1 MGQLLSVI
9 RAPRDNQALQD
20 VAVEQQPAFDC
31 CQCFK
36 KAPKGYQELP
46 SESFPPELFH
56 PSSQP
61 RQYSPTSVAQV
72 AVNPA
77 QFESASAASTMATK
91 PGAVSVTMGGA
102 TASGATAG
110 GSPTTAGTTQ
120 RGTAKVAMPETA
132 FVSPAGATIIDIPTS
147 GTKGS
152 PKDTPKPAPMHL
164 AKATPLTTGGG
175 NIVVEAATPWKAEV
189 PKLQESPKQ
198 TAKSVPTTSSKVDMA
213 KKDPAKLVTAVAA
226 PAAAAGYASLK
237 GPQTKVQVEV
247 VPQGAKAAKKEL
259 AVDPF
264 DALADSL
271 PSSESFAPAA
281 HVYTGP
287 EVIEHGLTSKKGVI
301 CGGNDCPLPPGYRF
315 EDMAPVADVKPKDV
329 PKPMSTDEALDSLS
343 FGFTTSMPPIP
354 QKQEKKVEDLAAID
368 ALSAGFSNFA
378 PPPPAPI
385 KKAEEFKSA
394 PVTKSSAPPVDKKAK
409 VEKFADDFS
418 LMSGLDSP
426 LATKPKTDESVPTTS
441 SKVDMAKKD
450 PAKLVTAV
458 AAPATAAGDA
468 SLKGPQTKVQVEVVP
483 PGAKAAKEPAPM
495 HPAKATPLTTGGGNI
510 VGEVTTPWKA
520 EVPKFQE
527 CPEQT
532 AKSVPTTSSKV
543 DMAKKDPAKLVTAVA
558 APAAAAG
565 YASLKGPQTKK
576 VEDLAAVDAL
586 SAGFSNFAPPP
597 PAPIKKAE
605 EFKSAP
611 VTKSPAPLVDKK
623 AKVEKFA
630 DDFSLMS
637 GLDSPLAIK
646 PKTDEVQVE
655 VVPPGAKAAKEPAPM
670 HPAKATPLTTGGGN
684 IVGEVTTPWK
694 AEVPKLQE
702 SPEQTAKSVPTTSSK
717 VDMAKKDPAKLVTSV
732 AAPAAVAGDA
742 SLKGPQTKVQV
753 EVVPPGA
760 KAAKEPAPMHPAK
773 ATPLTT
779 GGGNI
784 VGEVTTQWKAEVP
797 KLQESPEQT
806 AKVQVEVVPPGA
818 KAAKKELAV
827 DPFDALADSLPSS
840 ESFAPAAH
848 VYTGPEV
855 IEHGLS
861 SKKAVICGGNDCPL
875 PPGYRFEDMA
885 PVADVKPKDVPKPMS
900 TDEAL
905 DSLSFGFTT
914 SMPPI
919 PQKQEKKVEDLAA
932 IDALSAGFSNFAPPP
947 PAPIKKA
954 EEFKSAPVTKS
965 PAPPVDKKAKVEKF
979 ADDFSLMSGLD
990 SPLATKPKTD
1000 EVQVEVVPPG
1010 AKAAKGPAPMHPAKA
1025 TPLTTGGGNIVGEV
1039 TTPWKAEVPK
1049 LQESPEQTAKSVPTT
1064 SSKVDMAKKDP
1075 AKLVTA
1081 VAAPA
1086 AAAGDASLKGPQ
1098 TKVQVEVVPQGAK
1111 AAKKELAVDPFDA
1124 LADSLPSSESFAPA
1138 AHVYTGPEVI
1148 EHGLSSKKG
1157 VICGGNDCPLPPGY
1171 RFEDMSPVADVKPKD
1186 VPKPMST
1193 DEALDSLSFGFT
1205 SSMAPIPQKQ
1215 EKKVED
1221 LAAIDALSAGFSNF
1235 APPPPAPIKKAE
1247 EFKSAPVTKSP
1258 APPVDKKAKVEKFA
1272 DDFSL
1277 MSGLDSPLATKP
1289 KTDESVPTTS
1299 SKVDMAKKDPAKL
1312 VTAVAAPAAVAG
1324 DASLKGPQTKVQVEV
1339 VPPGAKA
1346 AKEPAPMHPAKATP
1360 LTTGGGNIVGEVTT
1374 PWKAEVPK
1382 LQESPEQTAKS
1393 VPTTSS
1399 KVDMA
1404 KKDPAK
1410 LVTAV
1415 AAPAA
1420 AAGDASLKGPQTKV
1434 QVEVVPP
1441 GAKAAKEPAPMH
1453 PAKATPLTTGG
1464 GNIVGEVTTPWK
1476 AEVPKLQECPEQTAK
1491 SVPTT
1496 SSKVDMAKK
1505 DPAKLVAAVAAPAA
1519 AAGDAFL
1526 KGPQTKKVEDLAAV
1540 DALSA
1545 GFSNFAPP
1553 PPAPIKK
1560 AEEFKSA
1567 PVTKSPAPPV
1577 DKKAK
1582 VEKFAD
1588 DFSLMSGLDS
1598 PLATKPKTDE
1608 GGSMSLDALSAL
1620 GHSLPA
1626 PEPAPEPPKIR
1637 HEDIVT
1643 EGKLT
1648 SKKGVFVGERDDTLP
1663 PKYRFTENKVK
1674 DLPPLKP
1681 EPSLDSGEALDILS
1695 GDFMSSCVAPAVHAP
1710 VLCPPALPT
1719 QASDDFALDA
1729 LAGDFVAPAVA
1740 PAVKSAVDRQEK
1752 KVIEE
1757 KLTKVGERDD
1767 SLPAEYRPTEKDRKA
1782 MAEAKVQADVRPKQ
1796 PSMDDSK
1803 ALDLLSRDL
1812 SSSAGPAAASVAV
1825 TAEQRQP
1832 RLEPMSAPVLDD
1844 LAGTLLPD
1852 TPEFKSKGDKPKN
1865 KSRSKSKK
1873 QRKEDPSSIDHLP
1886 GQLSSDVVS
1895 ASTNKDGKS

>member
-1 MGQLLSVI
+1 MGQLLSWI
-9 RAPRDNQALQD
+9 RATRDNQALQD

-120 RGTAKVAMPETA
+120 RGTAKVAMPETVL
-132 FVSPAGATIIDIPTS
+132 VSPAGATIIDIPTP

-152 PKDTPKPAPMHL
+152 PKDTPKPAPMHP
-164 AKATPLTTGGG
+164 AKATPPTTGGG
-175 NIVVEAATPWKAEV
+175 NIVGEATTPWKAEV
-189 PKLQESPKQ
+189 PKLQESLKQTAKTVPTTSIKVDMAKKDPAKLVTAVAAPAAAAGDASLKGPQTKVQVEVVPPGAMAAKEPAPMHPAKATPPTTGGGNIVGEATTPWKAEVPKLQESLKQ

-226 PAAAAGYASLK
+226 PAAAAVDASLK
-237 GPQTKVQVEV
+237 WPQTKVQVEV
-247 VPQGAKAAKKEL
+247 VPPGAKAAKEEL

-301 CGGNDCPLPPGYRF
+301 CGGKDCPLPPGYRF

-343 FGFTTSMPPIP
+343 FGFTTSMAPIP
-354 QKQEKKVEDLAAID
+354 QKQEKKVEDLGAID

-385 KKAEEFKSA
+385 KKSEEFKSA
-394 PVTKSSAPPVDKKAK
+394 PVTKSPAPPVDKKAKVEKKVEDFASVDALSAGFSNFPPPPPAPIKKSEEFKSAPVTKSPAPPVDKTAK

-426 LATKPKTDESVPTTS
+426 LDTKPKTDETVPTTS
-441 SKVDMAKKD
+441 IKVDMAKKD
-450 PAKLVTAV
+450 PAQLVTAV
-458 AAPATAAGDA
+458 AAPASAAVDA

-483 PGAKAAKEPAPM
+483 PGAMAAKEPAPM
-495 HPAKATPLTTGGGNI
+495 HPAKATPPTTGGGNI
-510 VGEVTTPWKA
+510 VGEATTPWKA
-520 EVPKFQE
+520 EVPKLQE
-527 CPEQT
+527 SLKQT
-532 AKSVPTTSSKV
+532 AKTVPTTSSKV

-558 APAAAAG
+558 APAAAA
-565 YASLKGPQTKK
+565 
-576 VEDLAAVDAL
+576 V
-586 SAGFSNFAPPP
+586 
-597 PAPIKKAE
+597 
-605 EFKSAP
+605 
-611 VTKSPAPLVDKK
+611 
-623 AKVEKFA
+623 
-630 DDFSLMS
+630 
-637 GLDSPLAIK
+637 
-646 PKTDEVQVE
+646 
-655 VVPPGAKAAKEPAPM
+655 
-670 HPAKATPLTTGGGN
+670 
-684 IVGEVTTPWK
+684 
-694 AEVPKLQE
+694 
-702 SPEQTAKSVPTTSSK
+702 
-717 VDMAKKDPAKLVTSV
+717 
-732 AAPAAVAGDA
+732 DA

-760 KAAKEPAPMHPAK
+760 KAAKE
-773 ATPLTT
+773 
-779 GGGNI
+779 
-784 VGEVTTQWKAEVP
+784 
-797 KLQESPEQT
+797 
-806 AKVQVEVVPPGA
+806 
-818 KAAKKELAV
+818 ELAV

-855 IEHGLS
+855 IEHGLT
-861 SKKAVICGGNDCPL
+861 SKKGVICGGKDCPL

-914 SMPPI
+914 SMAPI
-919 PQKQEKKVEDLAA
+919 PQKQEKKVEDLGA

-947 PAPIKKA
+947 PAPIKKS

-990 SPLATKPKTD
+990 SPLDTKPKTD

-1010 AKAAKGPAPMHPAKA
+1010 AMAAKEPAPMHPAKA
-1025 TPLTTGGGNIVGEV
+1025 TPPTTGGGNIVGEA

-1049 LQESPEQTAKSVPTT
+1049 LQESLKQTAKTVPTTSIKVDMAKKDPAQLVTAVSAPASAAVDASLKGPQTKVQVEVVPPGAMAAKEPAPMHPAKATPPTTGGGNIVGEATTPWKAEVPKLQESLKQTAKSVPTT
-1064 SSKVDMAKKDP
+1064 SIKVDMAKKDP

-1098 TKVQVEVVPQGAK
+1098 TKK
-1111 AAKKELAVDPFDA
+1111 
-1124 LADSLPSSESFAPA
+1124 S
-1138 AHVYTGPEVI
+1138 
-1148 EHGLSSKKG
+1148 
-1157 VICGGNDCPLPPGY
+1157 
-1171 RFEDMSPVADVKPKD
+1171 
-1186 VPKPMST
+1186 
-1193 DEALDSLSFGFT
+1193 
-1205 SSMAPIPQKQ
+1205 
-1215 EKKVED
+1215 
-1221 LAAIDALSAGFSNF
+1221 
-1235 APPPPAPIKKAE
+1235 E

-1258 APPVDKKAKVEKFA
+1258 APPVDKTAKVEKFA

-1277 MSGLDSPLATKP
+1277 MSGLDSPL
-1289 KTDESVPTTS
+1289 D
-1299 SKVDMAKKDPAKL
+1299 
-1312 VTAVAAPAAVAG
+1312 
-1324 DASLKGPQTKVQVEV
+1324 
-1339 VPPGAKA
+1339 
-1346 AKEPAPMHPAKATP
+1346 
-1360 LTTGGGNIVGEVTT
+1360 
-1374 PWKAEVPK
+1374 
-1382 LQESPEQTAKS
+1382 
-1393 VPTTSS
+1393 
-1399 KVDMA
+1399 
-1404 KKDPAK
+1404 
-1410 LVTAV
+1410 
-1415 AAPAA
+1415 
-1420 AAGDASLKGPQTKV
+1420 
-1434 QVEVVPP
+1434 
-1441 GAKAAKEPAPMH
+1441 
-1453 PAKATPLTTGG
+1453 
-1464 GNIVGEVTTPWK
+1464 
-1476 AEVPKLQECPEQTAK
+1476 
-1491 SVPTT
+1491 
-1496 SSKVDMAKK
+1496 
-1505 DPAKLVAAVAAPAA
+1505 
-1519 AAGDAFL
+1519 
-1526 KGPQTKKVEDLAAV
+1526 
-1540 DALSA
+1540 
-1545 GFSNFAPP
+1545 
-1553 PPAPIKK
+1553 
-1560 AEEFKSA
+1560 
-1567 PVTKSPAPPV
+1567 
-1577 DKKAK
+1577 
-1582 VEKFAD
+1582 
-1588 DFSLMSGLDS
+1588 
-1598 PLATKPKTDE
+1598 TKPKTDE

-1620 GHSLPA
+1620 GDSLPA
-1626 PEPAPEPPKIR
+1626 LEPAPEPPKIR

-1663 PKYRFTENKVK
+1663 PKYRLTENKVK

-1681 EPSLDSGEALDILS
+1681 EPSMDSGEALEILS
-1695 GDFMSSCVAPAVHAP
+1695 GDFMSSCVAPAVQAP
-1710 VLCPPALPT
+1710 VLCPPAPPT

-1740 PAVKSAVDRQEK
+1740 PAVKSAVDRQLSRGTVDALDTLSDSLMDKTPIPEPAPVSVRDIVKEK
-1752 KVIEE
+1752 KIMEE

-1796 PSMDDSK
+1796 PSMDDSE

-1812 SSSAGPAAASVAV
+1812 SFSAGPAAASVAV
-1825 TAEQRQP
+1825 TTEQRQP

-1852 TPEFKSKGDKPKN
+1852 TPEFKSKGDKPKSKS

-1873 QRKEDPSSIDHLP
+1873 QREEDPSSIDHLS

-1895 ASTNKDGKS
+1895 ASTNKGGKS

>member
-1 MGQLLSVI
+1 MGQLLSWI
-9 RAPRDNQALQD
+9 RATRDNQALQD

-120 RGTAKVAMPETA
+120 RGTAKVAMPETVL
-132 FVSPAGATIIDIPTS
+132 VSPAGATIIDIPTP

-152 PKDTPKPAPMHL
+152 PKDTPKPAPMHP
-164 AKATPLTTGGG
+164 AKATPPTTGGG
-175 NIVVEAATPWKAEV
+175 NIVGEATTPWKAEV
-189 PKLQESPKQ
+189 PKLQESLKQ

-226 PAAAAGYASLK
+226 PAAAAVDASLK
-237 GPQTKVQVEV
+237 WPQTKVQVEV
-247 VPQGAKAAKKEL
+247 VPPGAKAAKEEL

-301 CGGNDCPLPPGYRF
+301 CGGKDCPLPPGYRF

-343 FGFTTSMPPIP
+343 FGFTTSMAPIP
-354 QKQEKKVEDLAAID
+354 QKQEKKVEDLGAID

-385 KKAEEFKSA
+385 KKSEEFKSA
-394 PVTKSSAPPVDKKAK
+394 PVTKSPAPPVDKKAKVEKKVEDFASVDALSAGFSNFAPPPPAPIKKSEEFKSAPVTKSPAPPVDKTAK

-426 LATKPKTDESVPTTS
+426 LDTKPKTDETVPTTS
-441 SKVDMAKKD
+441 IKVDMAKKD
-450 PAKLVTAV
+450 PAQLVTAV
-458 AAPATAAGDA
+458 AAPASAAVDA

-483 PGAKAAKEPAPM
+483 PGAMAAKEPAPM
-495 HPAKATPLTTGGGNI
+495 HPAKATPPTTGGGNI
-510 VGEVTTPWKA
+510 VGEATTPWKA
-520 EVPKFQE
+520 EVPKLQE
-527 CPEQT
+527 SLKQT
-532 AKSVPTTSSKV
+532 AKTVPTTSSKV

-558 APAAAAG
+558 APAAAA
-565 YASLKGPQTKK
+565 
-576 VEDLAAVDAL
+576 V
-586 SAGFSNFAPPP
+586 
-597 PAPIKKAE
+597 
-605 EFKSAP
+605 
-611 VTKSPAPLVDKK
+611 
-623 AKVEKFA
+623 
-630 DDFSLMS
+630 
-637 GLDSPLAIK
+637 
-646 PKTDEVQVE
+646 
-655 VVPPGAKAAKEPAPM
+655 
-670 HPAKATPLTTGGGN
+670 
-684 IVGEVTTPWK
+684 
-694 AEVPKLQE
+694 
-702 SPEQTAKSVPTTSSK
+702 
-717 VDMAKKDPAKLVTSV
+717 
-732 AAPAAVAGDA
+732 DA

-760 KAAKEPAPMHPAK
+760 KAAKE
-773 ATPLTT
+773 
-779 GGGNI
+779 
-784 VGEVTTQWKAEVP
+784 
-797 KLQESPEQT
+797 
-806 AKVQVEVVPPGA
+806 
-818 KAAKKELAV
+818 ELAV

-855 IEHGLS
+855 IEHGLT
-861 SKKAVICGGNDCPL
+861 SKKGVICGGKDCPL

-914 SMPPI
+914 SMAPI
-919 PQKQEKKVEDLAA
+919 PQKQEKKVEDLGA

-947 PAPIKKA
+947 PAPIKKS

-990 SPLATKPKTD
+990 SPLDTKPKTD
-1000 EVQVEVVPPG
+1000 E
-1010 AKAAKGPAPMHPAKA
+1010 
-1025 TPLTTGGGNIVGEV
+1025 T
-1039 TTPWKAEVPK
+1039 
-1049 LQESPEQTAKSVPTT
+1049 VPTT
-1064 SSKVDMAKKDP
+1064 SIKVDMAKKDP
-1075 AKLVTA
+1075 AQLVTA

-1086 AAAGDASLKGPQ
+1086 SAAVDASLKGPQ
-1098 TKVQVEVVPQGAK
+1098 TKVQVEVVPPGAMAAKEPAPMHPAK
-1111 AAKKELAVDPFDA
+1111 ATPPTTGGGNIVGEATTPWKAEVPKLQESLKQTAKVQVEVVPPGAMAAKEPAPMHPAKATPPTTGGGNIVGEATTPWKAEVPKLQESLKQTAKSVPTTSIKVDMAKKDPAQLVTAVAAAAGDA
-1124 LADSLPSSESFAPA
+1124 SLK
-1138 AHVYTGPEVI
+1138 GPQT
-1148 EHGLSSKKG
+1148 KK
-1157 VICGGNDCPLPPGY
+1157 
-1171 RFEDMSPVADVKPKD
+1171 S
-1186 VPKPMST
+1186 
-1193 DEALDSLSFGFT
+1193 
-1205 SSMAPIPQKQ
+1205 
-1215 EKKVED
+1215 
-1221 LAAIDALSAGFSNF
+1221 
-1235 APPPPAPIKKAE
+1235 E

-1258 APPVDKKAKVEKFA
+1258 APPVDKTAKVEKFA

-1277 MSGLDSPLATKP
+1277 MSGLDSPL
-1289 KTDESVPTTS
+1289 D
-1299 SKVDMAKKDPAKL
+1299 
-1312 VTAVAAPAAVAG
+1312 
-1324 DASLKGPQTKVQVEV
+1324 
-1339 VPPGAKA
+1339 
-1346 AKEPAPMHPAKATP
+1346 
-1360 LTTGGGNIVGEVTT
+1360 
-1374 PWKAEVPK
+1374 
-1382 LQESPEQTAKS
+1382 
-1393 VPTTSS
+1393 
-1399 KVDMA
+1399 
-1404 KKDPAK
+1404 
-1410 LVTAV
+1410 
-1415 AAPAA
+1415 
-1420 AAGDASLKGPQTKV
+1420 
-1434 QVEVVPP
+1434 
-1441 GAKAAKEPAPMH
+1441 
-1453 PAKATPLTTGG
+1453 
-1464 GNIVGEVTTPWK
+1464 
-1476 AEVPKLQECPEQTAK
+1476 
-1491 SVPTT
+1491 
-1496 SSKVDMAKK
+1496 
-1505 DPAKLVAAVAAPAA
+1505 
-1519 AAGDAFL
+1519 
-1526 KGPQTKKVEDLAAV
+1526 
-1540 DALSA
+1540 
-1545 GFSNFAPP
+1545 
-1553 PPAPIKK
+1553 
-1560 AEEFKSA
+1560 
-1567 PVTKSPAPPV
+1567 
-1577 DKKAK
+1577 
-1582 VEKFAD
+1582 
-1588 DFSLMSGLDS
+1588 
-1598 PLATKPKTDE
+1598 TKPKTDE

-1620 GHSLPA
+1620 GDSLPA
-1626 PEPAPEPPKIR
+1626 LEPAPEPPKIR

-1663 PKYRFTENKVK
+1663 PKYRLTENKVK

-1681 EPSLDSGEALDILS
+1681 EPSMDSGEALEILS
-1695 GDFMSSCVAPAVHAP
+1695 GDFMSSCVAPAVQAP
-1710 VLCPPALPT
+1710 VLCPPAPPR

-1740 PAVKSAVDRQEK
+1740 PAVKSAVDRQLSRGTVDALDTLSDSLMDKTPIPEPAPVSVRDIVKEK
-1752 KVIEE
+1752 KIMEE

-1796 PSMDDSK
+1796 PSMDDSE

-1812 SSSAGPAAASVAV
+1812 SFSAGPAAASVAV
-1825 TAEQRQP
+1825 TTEQRQP

-1852 TPEFKSKGDKPKN
+1852 TPEFKSKGDKPKSKS

-1873 QRKEDPSSIDHLP
+1873 QREEDPSSIDHLS

-1895 ASTNKDGKS
+1895 ASTNKGGKS

>member
-1 MGQLLSVI
+1 MGQLLSWI
-9 RAPRDNQALQD
+9 RATRDNQALQD
-20 VAVEQQPAFDC
+20 VAVEQQ
-31 CQCFK
+31 
-36 KAPKGYQELP
+36 
-46 SESFPPELFH
+46 
-56 PSSQP
+56 SQP

-132 FVSPAGATIIDIPTS
+132 LVSPAGATIIDIPTP

-152 PKDTPKPAPMHL
+152 PKDTPKPAPMHP
-164 AKATPLTTGGG
+164 AKATPPTTGGG
-175 NIVVEAATPWKAEV
+175 NIVGEATTPWKAEV
-189 PKLQESPKQ
+189 PKLQESLKQ

-213 KKDPAKLVTAVAA
+213 KKDPAQLVTAVAA
-226 PAAAAGYASLK
+226 PAAAAGNASLK

-247 VPQGAKAAKKEL
+247 VPPGAMAAKEEL

-301 CGGNDCPLPPGYRF
+301 CGGKDCPLPPGYRF

-343 FGFTTSMPPIP
+343 FGFTTSMAPIP
-354 QKQEKKVEDLAAID
+354 QKQEKKVEDLGAID

-385 KKAEEFKSA
+385 KKSEEFKSA
-394 PVTKSSAPPVDKKAK
+394 PVTKSPAPPVDKKAK

-426 LATKPKTDESVPTTS
+426 LDTKPKTDESVPTTS

-458 AAPATAAGDA
+458 AAPAAAAGNA
-468 SLKGPQTKVQVEVVP
+468 SLKGPQTKKVEDFASVDALSAGFSNFAP
-483 PGAKAAKEPAPM
+483 PPPAPIKKSEEFKSAPVTKS
-495 HPAKATPLTTGGGNI
+495 PAPPVDKKAKVEKFADDFSLMSGLDSPLDT
-510 VGEVTTPWKA
+510 K
-520 EVPKFQE
+520 PKTDE
-527 CPEQT
+527 
-532 AKSVPTTSSKV
+532 SVPTTSIKV

-565 YASLKGPQTKK
+565 DASLKGPQTK
-576 VEDLAAVDAL
+576 
-586 SAGFSNFAPPP
+586 
-597 PAPIKKAE
+597 
-605 EFKSAP
+605 
-611 VTKSPAPLVDKK
+611 
-623 AKVEKFA
+623 
-630 DDFSLMS
+630 
-637 GLDSPLAIK
+637 
-646 PKTDEVQVE
+646 VQVE
-655 VVPPGAKAAKEPAPM
+655 VVPPGAMAAKEPAPM
-670 HPAKATPLTTGGGN
+670 HPAKATPPTTGGGN
-684 IVGEVTTPWK
+684 IVGEATTPWK

-702 SPEQTAKSVPTTSSK
+702 SLKQTAKSVPTTSSK
-717 VDMAKKDPAKLVTSV
+717 VDMAKKDPAQLVTAV
-732 AAPAAVAGDA
+732 AAPAAAAGNA

-760 KAAKEPAPMHPAK
+760 MAAKE
-773 ATPLTT
+773 
-779 GGGNI
+779 
-784 VGEVTTQWKAEVP
+784 
-797 KLQESPEQT
+797 
-806 AKVQVEVVPPGA
+806 
-818 KAAKKELAV
+818 ELAV

-855 IEHGLS
+855 IEHGLT
-861 SKKAVICGGNDCPL
+861 SKKGVICGGKDCPL

-914 SMPPI
+914 SMAPI
-919 PQKQEKKVEDLAA
+919 PQKQEKKVEDLGA

-947 PAPIKKA
+947 PTPIKKS

-990 SPLATKPKTD
+990 SPLDTKPKTD
-1000 EVQVEVVPPG
+1000 E
-1010 AKAAKGPAPMHPAKA
+1010 
-1025 TPLTTGGGNIVGEV
+1025 
-1039 TTPWKAEVPK
+1039 
-1049 LQESPEQTAKSVPTT
+1049 SVPTT

-1075 AKLVTA
+1075 AQLVTA

-1086 AAAGDASLKGPQ
+1086 AAAGNASLKGPQ
-1098 TKVQVEVVPQGAK
+1098 TKVQVEVVPPGAM
-1111 AAKKELAVDPFDA
+1111 AAKEELAVDPFDA

-1148 EHGLSSKKG
+1148 EHGLTSKKG
-1157 VICGGNDCPLPPGY
+1157 VICGGKDCPLPPGY
-1171 RFEDMSPVADVKPKD
+1171 RFEDMAPVADVKPKD

-1205 SSMAPIPQKQ
+1205 TSMAPIPQKQ

-1221 LAAIDALSAGFSNF
+1221 LGAIDALSAGFSNF
-1235 APPPPAPIKKAE
+1235 APPPPTPIKKSE

-1277 MSGLDSPLATKP
+1277 MSGLDSPL
-1289 KTDESVPTTS
+1289 D
-1299 SKVDMAKKDPAKL
+1299 
-1312 VTAVAAPAAVAG
+1312 
-1324 DASLKGPQTKVQVEV
+1324 
-1339 VPPGAKA
+1339 
-1346 AKEPAPMHPAKATP
+1346 
-1360 LTTGGGNIVGEVTT
+1360 
-1374 PWKAEVPK
+1374 
-1382 LQESPEQTAKS
+1382 
-1393 VPTTSS
+1393 
-1399 KVDMA
+1399 
-1404 KKDPAK
+1404 
-1410 LVTAV
+1410 
-1415 AAPAA
+1415 
-1420 AAGDASLKGPQTKV
+1420 
-1434 QVEVVPP
+1434 
-1441 GAKAAKEPAPMH
+1441 
-1453 PAKATPLTTGG
+1453 
-1464 GNIVGEVTTPWK
+1464 
-1476 AEVPKLQECPEQTAK
+1476 
-1491 SVPTT
+1491 
-1496 SSKVDMAKK
+1496 
-1505 DPAKLVAAVAAPAA
+1505 
-1519 AAGDAFL
+1519 
-1526 KGPQTKKVEDLAAV
+1526 
-1540 DALSA
+1540 
-1545 GFSNFAPP
+1545 
-1553 PPAPIKK
+1553 
-1560 AEEFKSA
+1560 
-1567 PVTKSPAPPV
+1567 
-1577 DKKAK
+1577 
-1582 VEKFAD
+1582 
-1588 DFSLMSGLDS
+1588 
-1598 PLATKPKTDE
+1598 TKPKTDE

-1620 GHSLPA
+1620 GDSLPA
-1626 PEPAPEPPKIR
+1626 LEPAPEPPKIR

-1663 PKYRFTENKVK
+1663 PKYRLTENKVK

-1681 EPSLDSGEALDILS
+1681 EPSMDSGEALEILS
-1695 GDFMSSCVAPAVHAP
+1695 GDFMSSCVAPAVQAP
-1710 VLCPPALPT
+1710 VLCPPAPPT

-1740 PAVKSAVDRQEK
+1740 PAVKSAVDRQLSRGTVDALDTLSDSLMDKTPIPEPAPVSVRDIVKEK
-1752 KVIEE
+1752 KIMEE
-1757 KLTKVGERDD
+1757 KLTKVGERDS

-1796 PSMDDSK
+1796 PSMDDSE

-1812 SSSAGPAAASVAV
+1812 SFSAGPAAASVAV
-1825 TAEQRQP
+1825 TTEQRQP

-1852 TPEFKSKGDKPKN
+1852 TPEFKSKGDKPKSKS

-1873 QRKEDPSSIDHLP
+1873 QREEDPSSIDHLS

-1895 ASTNKDGKS
+1895 ASTNKGGKS

>member
-1 MGQLLSVI
+1 MPRKKRSHAHHKKSQGQ
-9 RAPRDNQALQD
+9 RTAPSTTLGEQQVDDRPYNTQA
-20 VAVEQQPAFDC
+20 AAASKAQPAFDC

-132 FVSPAGATIIDIPTS
+132 LVSPAGATIIDIPTP

-152 PKDTPKPAPMHL
+152 PKDTPKPAPMHP
-164 AKATPLTTGGG
+164 AKATPPTTGGG
-175 NIVVEAATPWKAEV
+175 IIVVEAVPPWKAEV
-189 PKLQESPKQ
+189 PTLQESLKQ

-226 PAAAAGYASLK
+226 PAAAAGAASLK

-247 VPQGAKAAKKEL
+247 VPPGAKAAKEEL

-301 CGGNDCPLPPGYRF
+301 CGGDDCPLPPGYRS

-343 FGFTTSMPPIP
+343 FGFTTSMAPIP
-354 QKQEKKVEDLAAID
+354 QKQEKKVEDL
-368 ALSAGFSNFA
+368 G
-378 PPPPAPI
+378 
-385 KKAEEFKSA
+385 
-394 PVTKSSAPPVDKKAK
+394 
-409 VEKFADDFS
+409 
-418 LMSGLDSP
+418 
-426 LATKPKTDESVPTTS
+426 
-441 SKVDMAKKD
+441 
-450 PAKLVTAV
+450 
-458 AAPATAAGDA
+458 
-468 SLKGPQTKVQVEVVP
+468 
-483 PGAKAAKEPAPM
+483 
-495 HPAKATPLTTGGGNI
+495 
-510 VGEVTTPWKA
+510 
-520 EVPKFQE
+520 
-527 CPEQT
+527 
-532 AKSVPTTSSKV
+532 
-543 DMAKKDPAKLVTAVA
+543 
-558 APAAAAG
+558 
-565 YASLKGPQTKK
+565 
-576 VEDLAAVDAL
+576 
-586 SAGFSNFAPPP
+586 
-597 PAPIKKAE
+597 
-605 EFKSAP
+605 
-611 VTKSPAPLVDKK
+611 
-623 AKVEKFA
+623 
-630 DDFSLMS
+630 
-637 GLDSPLAIK
+637 
-646 PKTDEVQVE
+646 
-655 VVPPGAKAAKEPAPM
+655 
-670 HPAKATPLTTGGGN
+670 
-684 IVGEVTTPWK
+684 
-694 AEVPKLQE
+694 
-702 SPEQTAKSVPTTSSK
+702 
-717 VDMAKKDPAKLVTSV
+717 
-732 AAPAAVAGDA
+732 
-742 SLKGPQTKVQV
+742 
-753 EVVPPGA
+753 
-760 KAAKEPAPMHPAK
+760 
-773 ATPLTT
+773 
-779 GGGNI
+779 
-784 VGEVTTQWKAEVP
+784 
-797 KLQESPEQT
+797 
-806 AKVQVEVVPPGA
+806 
-818 KAAKKELAV
+818 
-827 DPFDALADSLPSS
+827 
-840 ESFAPAAH
+840 
-848 VYTGPEV
+848 
-855 IEHGLS
+855 
-861 SKKAVICGGNDCPL
+861 
-875 PPGYRFEDMA
+875 
-885 PVADVKPKDVPKPMS
+885 
-900 TDEAL
+900 
-905 DSLSFGFTT
+905 
-914 SMPPI
+914 
-919 PQKQEKKVEDLAA
+919 A

-965 PAPPVDKKAKVEKF
+965 PAPPIDKKAKVEKF

-990 SPLATKPKTD
+990 SPLDTKPKT
-1000 EVQVEVVPPG
+1000 
-1010 AKAAKGPAPMHPAKA
+1010 
-1025 TPLTTGGGNIVGEV
+1025 
-1039 TTPWKAEVPK
+1039 AE
-1049 LQESPEQTAKSVPTT
+1049 SVPTT

-1098 TKVQVEVVPQGAK
+1098 TKVQVEVVP
-1111 AAKKELAVDPFDA
+1111 
-1124 LADSLPSSESFAPA
+1124 
-1138 AHVYTGPEVI
+1138 
-1148 EHGLSSKKG
+1148 
-1157 VICGGNDCPLPPGY
+1157 
-1171 RFEDMSPVADVKPKD
+1171 
-1186 VPKPMST
+1186 
-1193 DEALDSLSFGFT
+1193 
-1205 SSMAPIPQKQ
+1205 
-1215 EKKVED
+1215 
-1221 LAAIDALSAGFSNF
+1221 
-1235 APPPPAPIKKAE
+1235 
-1247 EFKSAPVTKSP
+1247 
-1258 APPVDKKAKVEKFA
+1258 
-1272 DDFSL
+1272 
-1277 MSGLDSPLATKP
+1277 
-1289 KTDESVPTTS
+1289 
-1299 SKVDMAKKDPAKL
+1299 
-1312 VTAVAAPAAVAG
+1312 
-1324 DASLKGPQTKVQVEV
+1324 
-1339 VPPGAKA
+1339 PGAKA
-1346 AKEPAPMHPAKATP
+1346 AKELAPMHPAKATP
-1360 LTTGGGNIVGEVTT
+1360 PTTGGGIIVVEAVP
-1374 PWKAEVPK
+1374 PWKAEVPT
-1382 LQESPEQTAKS
+1382 LQESLKQTAKS

-1441 GAKAAKEPAPMH
+1441 GAKAAKELAPMH
-1453 PAKATPLTTGG
+1453 PAKATPPTTGG
-1464 GNIVGEVTTPWK
+1464 GIIVVEAVPPWK
-1476 AEVPKLQECPEQTAK
+1476 AEVPTLQESLKQTAK

-1505 DPAKLVAAVAAPAA
+1505 DPAKLVTAVAAPAA
-1519 AAGDAFL
+1519 AAGDASLKGPQTKVQVEVVPPGAKAAKEELAVDPFDALADSLPSSESFAPAAHVYTGPEVIEHGLTSKKGVICGGDDCPLPPGYRSEDMAPVADVKPKDVPKPMSTDEALDSLSFGFTTSMAPIPQKQEKKVEDLGAIDALSAGFSNFASPPPAPIKKAEEFKSAPVTKSPAPPIDKKAKVEKLADDFSLMSGLDSPLDTKPKTAEIVPTTSSKVDMAKKDPAKLVTAVAAPAAAAGDASL
-1526 KGPQTKKVEDLAAV
+1526 KGPQTKKVEDLAAIE
-1540 DALSA
+1540 ASSA

-1567 PVTKSPAPPV
+1567 PVTKSPAPPI

-1598 PLATKPKTDE
+1598 PLDTKPKTAE

-1620 GHSLPA
+1620 GDSLPA
-1626 PEPAPEPPKIR
+1626 PEPAPQPPKIR
-1637 HEDIVT
+1637 HEDIVM

-1681 EPSLDSGEALDILS
+1681 E
-1695 GDFMSSCVAPAVHAP
+1695 
-1710 VLCPPALPT
+1710 
-1719 QASDDFALDA
+1719 
-1729 LAGDFVAPAVA
+1729 
-1740 PAVKSAVDRQEK
+1740 
-1752 KVIEE
+1752 
-1757 KLTKVGERDD
+1757 
-1767 SLPAEYRPTEKDRKA
+1767 A
-1782 MAEAKVQADVRPKQ
+1782 MAEAKVQAVVRPKQ
-1796 PSMDDSK
+1796 PSMDDSE

-1825 TAEQRQP
+1825 TTEQRQP

-1852 TPEFKSKGDKPKN
+1852 APVFKSKGDKPKS

-1873 QRKEDPSSIDHLP
+1873 QREEDPSSIDHLS

-1895 ASTNKDGKS
+1895 ASTNKGGKS

>member
-1 MGQLLSVI
+1 MGQLLSWI
-9 RAPRDNQALQD
+9 RATRDNQALQD

-120 RGTAKVAMPETA
+120 RGTAKVAMPETVL
-132 FVSPAGATIIDIPTS
+132 VSPAGATIIDIPTP

-152 PKDTPKPAPMHL
+152 PKDTPKPAPMHP
-164 AKATPLTTGGG
+164 AKATPPTTGGG
-175 NIVVEAATPWKAEV
+175 NIVGEATTPWKAEV
-189 PKLQESPKQ
+189 PKLQESLKQ

-226 PAAAAGYASLK
+226 PAAAAVDASLK
-237 GPQTKVQVEV
+237 WPQTKVQVEV
-247 VPQGAKAAKKEL
+247 VPPGAKAAKEEL

-301 CGGNDCPLPPGYRF
+301 CGGKDCPLPPGYRF

-343 FGFTTSMPPIP
+343 FGFTTSMAPIP
-354 QKQEKKVEDLAAID
+354 QKQEKKVEDLGAID

-385 KKAEEFKSA
+385 KKSEEFKSA
-394 PVTKSSAPPVDKKAK
+394 PVTKSPAPPVDKKAKVEKKVEDFASVDALSAGFSNFAPPPPAPIKKSEEFKSAPVTKSPAPPVDKTAK

-426 LATKPKTDESVPTTS
+426 LDTKPKTDETVPTTS
-441 SKVDMAKKD
+441 IKVDMAKKD
-450 PAKLVTAV
+450 PAQLVTAV
-458 AAPATAAGDA
+458 AAPASAAVDA

-483 PGAKAAKEPAPM
+483 PGAMAAKEPAPM
-495 HPAKATPLTTGGGNI
+495 HPAKATPPTTGGGNI
-510 VGEVTTPWKA
+510 VGEATTPWKA
-520 EVPKFQE
+520 EVPKLQE
-527 CPEQT
+527 SLKQT
-532 AKSVPTTSSKV
+532 AKTVPTTSSKV

-558 APAAAAG
+558 APAAAA
-565 YASLKGPQTKK
+565 
-576 VEDLAAVDAL
+576 V
-586 SAGFSNFAPPP
+586 
-597 PAPIKKAE
+597 
-605 EFKSAP
+605 
-611 VTKSPAPLVDKK
+611 
-623 AKVEKFA
+623 
-630 DDFSLMS
+630 
-637 GLDSPLAIK
+637 
-646 PKTDEVQVE
+646 
-655 VVPPGAKAAKEPAPM
+655 
-670 HPAKATPLTTGGGN
+670 
-684 IVGEVTTPWK
+684 
-694 AEVPKLQE
+694 
-702 SPEQTAKSVPTTSSK
+702 
-717 VDMAKKDPAKLVTSV
+717 
-732 AAPAAVAGDA
+732 DA

-760 KAAKEPAPMHPAK
+760 KAAKE
-773 ATPLTT
+773 
-779 GGGNI
+779 
-784 VGEVTTQWKAEVP
+784 
-797 KLQESPEQT
+797 
-806 AKVQVEVVPPGA
+806 
-818 KAAKKELAV
+818 ELAV

-855 IEHGLS
+855 IEHGLT
-861 SKKAVICGGNDCPL
+861 SKKGVICGGKDCPL

-914 SMPPI
+914 SMAPI
-919 PQKQEKKVEDLAA
+919 PQKQEKKVEDLGA

-947 PAPIKKA
+947 PAPIKKS

-990 SPLATKPKTD
+990 SPLDTKPKTD
-1000 EVQVEVVPPG
+1000 E
-1010 AKAAKGPAPMHPAKA
+1010 
-1025 TPLTTGGGNIVGEV
+1025 T
-1039 TTPWKAEVPK
+1039 
-1049 LQESPEQTAKSVPTT
+1049 VPTT
-1064 SSKVDMAKKDP
+1064 SIKVDMAKKDP
-1075 AKLVTA
+1075 AQLVTA

-1086 AAAGDASLKGPQ
+1086 SAAVDASLKGPQ
-1098 TKVQVEVVPQGAK
+1098 TKVQVEVVPPGAMAAKEPAPMHPAK
-1111 AAKKELAVDPFDA
+1111 ATPPTTGGGNIVGEATTPWKAEVPKLQESLKQTAKTVPTTSIKVDMAKKDPAQLVTAVSAPASAAVDA
-1124 LADSLPSSESFAPA
+1124 SLKGPQTKVQVEVVPPGAMAAKEPAPMHPA
-1138 AHVYTGPEVI
+1138 KATPPTTG
-1148 EHGLSSKKG
+1148 
-1157 VICGGNDCPLPPGY
+1157 GGNIVGEATTPWKA
-1171 RFEDMSPVADVKPKD
+1171 E
-1186 VPKPMST
+1186 VPKLQ
-1193 DEALDSLSFGFT
+1193 ESL
-1205 SSMAPIPQKQ
+1205 KQ
-1215 EKKVED
+1215 TAKK
-1221 LAAIDALSAGFSNF
+1221 S
-1235 APPPPAPIKKAE
+1235 E

-1258 APPVDKKAKVEKFA
+1258 APPVDKTAKVEKFA

-1277 MSGLDSPLATKP
+1277 MSGLDSPL
-1289 KTDESVPTTS
+1289 D
-1299 SKVDMAKKDPAKL
+1299 
-1312 VTAVAAPAAVAG
+1312 
-1324 DASLKGPQTKVQVEV
+1324 
-1339 VPPGAKA
+1339 
-1346 AKEPAPMHPAKATP
+1346 
-1360 LTTGGGNIVGEVTT
+1360 
-1374 PWKAEVPK
+1374 
-1382 LQESPEQTAKS
+1382 
-1393 VPTTSS
+1393 
-1399 KVDMA
+1399 
-1404 KKDPAK
+1404 
-1410 LVTAV
+1410 
-1415 AAPAA
+1415 
-1420 AAGDASLKGPQTKV
+1420 
-1434 QVEVVPP
+1434 
-1441 GAKAAKEPAPMH
+1441 
-1453 PAKATPLTTGG
+1453 
-1464 GNIVGEVTTPWK
+1464 
-1476 AEVPKLQECPEQTAK
+1476 
-1491 SVPTT
+1491 
-1496 SSKVDMAKK
+1496 
-1505 DPAKLVAAVAAPAA
+1505 
-1519 AAGDAFL
+1519 
-1526 KGPQTKKVEDLAAV
+1526 
-1540 DALSA
+1540 
-1545 GFSNFAPP
+1545 
-1553 PPAPIKK
+1553 
-1560 AEEFKSA
+1560 
-1567 PVTKSPAPPV
+1567 
-1577 DKKAK
+1577 
-1582 VEKFAD
+1582 
-1588 DFSLMSGLDS
+1588 
-1598 PLATKPKTDE
+1598 TKPKTDE

-1620 GHSLPA
+1620 GDSLPA
-1626 PEPAPEPPKIR
+1626 LEPAPEPPKIR

-1663 PKYRFTENKVK
+1663 PKYRLTENKVK

-1681 EPSLDSGEALDILS
+1681 EPSMDSGEALEILS
-1695 GDFMSSCVAPAVHAP
+1695 GDFMSSCVAPAVQAP
-1710 VLCPPALPT
+1710 VLCPPAPPR

-1740 PAVKSAVDRQEK
+1740 PAVKSAVDRQLSRGTVDALDTLSDSLMDKTPIPEPAPVSVRDIVKEK
-1752 KVIEE
+1752 KIMEE

-1796 PSMDDSK
+1796 PSMDDSE

-1812 SSSAGPAAASVAV
+1812 SFSAGPAAASVAV
-1825 TAEQRQP
+1825 TTEQRQP

-1852 TPEFKSKGDKPKN
+1852 TPEFKSKGDKPKSKS

-1873 QRKEDPSSIDHLP
+1873 QREEDPSSIDHLS

-1895 ASTNKDGKS
+1895 ASTNKGGKS

>member
-1 MGQLLSVI
+1 MGQLLSWI
-9 RAPRDNQALQD
+9 RATRDNQALQD

-120 RGTAKVAMPETA
+120 RGTAKVAMPETVL
-132 FVSPAGATIIDIPTS
+132 VSPAGATIIDIPTP

-152 PKDTPKPAPMHL
+152 PKDTPKPAPMHP
-164 AKATPLTTGGG
+164 AKATPPTTGGG
-175 NIVVEAATPWKAEV
+175 NIVGEATTPWKAEV
-189 PKLQESPKQ
+189 PKLQESLKQ

-226 PAAAAGYASLK
+226 PAAAAVDASLK
-237 GPQTKVQVEV
+237 WPQTKVQVEV
-247 VPQGAKAAKKEL
+247 VPPGAKAAKEEL

-301 CGGNDCPLPPGYRF
+301 CGGKDCPLPPGYRF

-343 FGFTTSMPPIP
+343 FGFTTSMAPIP
-354 QKQEKKVEDLAAID
+354 QKQEKKVEDLGAID

-385 KKAEEFKSA
+385 KKSEEFKSA
-394 PVTKSSAPPVDKKAK
+394 PVTKSPAPPVDKKAK
-409 VEKFADDFS
+409 VEK
-418 LMSGLDSP
+418 
-426 LATKPKTDESVPTTS
+426 
-441 SKVDMAKKD
+441 
-450 PAKLVTAV
+450 
-458 AAPATAAGDA
+458 
-468 SLKGPQTKVQVEVVP
+468 
-483 PGAKAAKEPAPM
+483 
-495 HPAKATPLTTGGGNI
+495 
-510 VGEVTTPWKA
+510 
-520 EVPKFQE
+520 
-527 CPEQT
+527 
-532 AKSVPTTSSKV
+532 
-543 DMAKKDPAKLVTAVA
+543 
-558 APAAAAG
+558 
-565 YASLKGPQTKK
+565 K
-576 VEDLAAVDAL
+576 VEDFASVDAL

-597 PAPIKKAE
+597 PAPIKKSE

-611 VTKSPAPLVDKK
+611 VTKSPAPPVDKT

-637 GLDSPLAIK
+637 GLDSPLDTK
-646 PKTDEVQVE
+646 PKTDE
-655 VVPPGAKAAKEPAPM
+655 
-670 HPAKATPLTTGGGN
+670 T
-684 IVGEVTTPWK
+684 
-694 AEVPKLQE
+694 
-702 SPEQTAKSVPTTSSK
+702 VPTTSIK
-717 VDMAKKDPAKLVTSV
+717 VDMAKKDPAQLVTAV
-732 AAPAAVAGDA
+732 AAPASAAVDA

-760 KAAKEPAPMHPAK
+760 MAAKEPAPMHPAK
-773 ATPLTT
+773 ATPPTT

-784 VGEVTTQWKAEVP
+784 VGEATTPWKAEVP
-797 KLQESPEQT
+797 KLQESLKQT

-818 KAAKKELAV
+818 KAAKEELAV

-855 IEHGLS
+855 IEHGLT
-861 SKKAVICGGNDCPL
+861 SKKGVICGGKDCPL

-914 SMPPI
+914 SMAPI
-919 PQKQEKKVEDLAA
+919 PQKQEKKVEDLGA

-947 PAPIKKA
+947 PAPIKKS

-990 SPLATKPKTD
+990 SPLDTKPKTD
-1000 EVQVEVVPPG
+1000 E
-1010 AKAAKGPAPMHPAKA
+1010 
-1025 TPLTTGGGNIVGEV
+1025 T
-1039 TTPWKAEVPK
+1039 
-1049 LQESPEQTAKSVPTT
+1049 VPTT
-1064 SSKVDMAKKDP
+1064 SIKVDMAKKDP
-1075 AKLVTA
+1075 AQLVTA

-1086 AAAGDASLKGPQ
+1086 SAAVDASLKGPQ
-1098 TKVQVEVVPQGAK
+1098 TKVQVEVVPPGAMAAKEPAPMHPAK
-1111 AAKKELAVDPFDA
+1111 ATPPTTGGGNIVGEATTPWKAEVPKLQESLKQTAKTVPTTSIKVDMAKKDPAQLVTAVSAPASAAVDA
-1124 LADSLPSSESFAPA
+1124 SLKGPQTKVQVEVVPPGAMAAKEPAPMHPA
-1138 AHVYTGPEVI
+1138 KATPPTTG
-1148 EHGLSSKKG
+1148 
-1157 VICGGNDCPLPPGY
+1157 GGNIVGEATTPWKA
-1171 RFEDMSPVADVKPKD
+1171 E
-1186 VPKPMST
+1186 VPKLQ
-1193 DEALDSLSFGFT
+1193 ESLKQTAKSVPTT
-1205 SSMAPIPQKQ
+1205 SIKVDMAKKDPAQLVTAVAAAAGDASLKGPQT
-1215 EKKVED
+1215 KK
-1221 LAAIDALSAGFSNF
+1221 S
-1235 APPPPAPIKKAE
+1235 E

-1258 APPVDKKAKVEKFA
+1258 APPVDKTAKVEKFA

-1277 MSGLDSPLATKP
+1277 MSGLDSPL
-1289 KTDESVPTTS
+1289 D
-1299 SKVDMAKKDPAKL
+1299 
-1312 VTAVAAPAAVAG
+1312 
-1324 DASLKGPQTKVQVEV
+1324 
-1339 VPPGAKA
+1339 
-1346 AKEPAPMHPAKATP
+1346 
-1360 LTTGGGNIVGEVTT
+1360 
-1374 PWKAEVPK
+1374 
-1382 LQESPEQTAKS
+1382 
-1393 VPTTSS
+1393 
-1399 KVDMA
+1399 
-1404 KKDPAK
+1404 
-1410 LVTAV
+1410 
-1415 AAPAA
+1415 
-1420 AAGDASLKGPQTKV
+1420 
-1434 QVEVVPP
+1434 
-1441 GAKAAKEPAPMH
+1441 
-1453 PAKATPLTTGG
+1453 
-1464 GNIVGEVTTPWK
+1464 
-1476 AEVPKLQECPEQTAK
+1476 
-1491 SVPTT
+1491 
-1496 SSKVDMAKK
+1496 
-1505 DPAKLVAAVAAPAA
+1505 
-1519 AAGDAFL
+1519 
-1526 KGPQTKKVEDLAAV
+1526 
-1540 DALSA
+1540 
-1545 GFSNFAPP
+1545 
-1553 PPAPIKK
+1553 
-1560 AEEFKSA
+1560 
-1567 PVTKSPAPPV
+1567 
-1577 DKKAK
+1577 
-1582 VEKFAD
+1582 
-1588 DFSLMSGLDS
+1588 
-1598 PLATKPKTDE
+1598 TKPKTDE

-1620 GHSLPA
+1620 GDSLPA
-1626 PEPAPEPPKIR
+1626 LEPAPEPPKIR

-1663 PKYRFTENKVK
+1663 PKYRLTENKVK

-1681 EPSLDSGEALDILS
+1681 EPSMDSGEALEILS
-1695 GDFMSSCVAPAVHAP
+1695 GDFMSSCVAPAVQAP
-1710 VLCPPALPT
+1710 VLCPPAPPR

-1740 PAVKSAVDRQEK
+1740 PAVKSAVDRQLSRGTVDALDTLSDSLMDKTPIPEPAPVSVRDIVKEK
-1752 KVIEE
+1752 KIMEE

-1796 PSMDDSK
+1796 PSMDDSE

-1812 SSSAGPAAASVAV
+1812 SFSAGPAAASVAV
-1825 TAEQRQP
+1825 TTEQRQP

-1852 TPEFKSKGDKPKN
+1852 TPEFKSKGDKPKSKS

-1873 QRKEDPSSIDHLP
+1873 QREEDPSSIDHLS

-1895 ASTNKDGKS
+1895 ASTNKGGKS

>member
-1 MGQLLSVI
+1 MGQLLSWI
-9 RAPRDNQALQD
+9 RATRDNQALQD

-120 RGTAKVAMPETA
+120 RGTAKVAMPETVL
-132 FVSPAGATIIDIPTS
+132 VSPAGATIIDIPTP

-152 PKDTPKPAPMHL
+152 PKDTPKPAPMHP
-164 AKATPLTTGGG
+164 AKATPPTTGGG
-175 NIVVEAATPWKAEV
+175 NIVGEATTPWKAEV
-189 PKLQESPKQ
+189 PKLQESLKQTAKTVPTTSIKVDMAKKDPAKLVTAVAAPAAAAGDASLKGPQTKVQVEVVPPGAMAAKEPAPMHPAKATPPTTGGGNIVGEATTPWKAEVPKLQESLKQ

-226 PAAAAGYASLK
+226 PAAAAVDASLK
-237 GPQTKVQVEV
+237 WPQTKVQVEV
-247 VPQGAKAAKKEL
+247 VPPGAKAAKEEL

-301 CGGNDCPLPPGYRF
+301 CGGKDCPLPPGYRF

-343 FGFTTSMPPIP
+343 FGFTTSMAPIP
-354 QKQEKKVEDLAAID
+354 QKQEKKVEDLGAID

-385 KKAEEFKSA
+385 KKSEEFKSA
-394 PVTKSSAPPVDKKAK
+394 PVTKSPAPPVDKKAKVEKKVEDFASVDALSAGFSNFPPPPPAPIKKSEEFKSAPVTKSPAPPVDKTAK

-426 LATKPKTDESVPTTS
+426 LDTKPKTDET
-441 SKVDMAKKD
+441 
-450 PAKLVTAV
+450 
-458 AAPATAAGDA
+458 
-468 SLKGPQTKVQVEVVP
+468 
-483 PGAKAAKEPAPM
+483 
-495 HPAKATPLTTGGGNI
+495 
-510 VGEVTTPWKA
+510 
-520 EVPKFQE
+520 
-527 CPEQT
+527 
-532 AKSVPTTSSKV
+532 VPTTSSKV

-558 APAAAAG
+558 APAAAA
-565 YASLKGPQTKK
+565 
-576 VEDLAAVDAL
+576 V
-586 SAGFSNFAPPP
+586 
-597 PAPIKKAE
+597 
-605 EFKSAP
+605 
-611 VTKSPAPLVDKK
+611 
-623 AKVEKFA
+623 
-630 DDFSLMS
+630 
-637 GLDSPLAIK
+637 
-646 PKTDEVQVE
+646 
-655 VVPPGAKAAKEPAPM
+655 
-670 HPAKATPLTTGGGN
+670 
-684 IVGEVTTPWK
+684 
-694 AEVPKLQE
+694 
-702 SPEQTAKSVPTTSSK
+702 
-717 VDMAKKDPAKLVTSV
+717 
-732 AAPAAVAGDA
+732 DA

-760 KAAKEPAPMHPAK
+760 KAAKE
-773 ATPLTT
+773 
-779 GGGNI
+779 
-784 VGEVTTQWKAEVP
+784 
-797 KLQESPEQT
+797 
-806 AKVQVEVVPPGA
+806 
-818 KAAKKELAV
+818 ELAV

-855 IEHGLS
+855 IEHGLT
-861 SKKAVICGGNDCPL
+861 SKKGVICGGKDCPL

-914 SMPPI
+914 SMAPI
-919 PQKQEKKVEDLAA
+919 PQKQEKKVEDLGA

-947 PAPIKKA
+947 PAPIKKS

-965 PAPPVDKKAKVEKF
+965 PAPPVDKKAKVEKKVEDFASVDALSAGFSNFAPPPPAPIKKSEEFKSAPVTKSPAPPVDKTAKVEKF

-990 SPLATKPKTD
+990 SPLDTKPKTD

-1010 AKAAKGPAPMHPAKA
+1010 AMAAKEPAPMHPAKA
-1025 TPLTTGGGNIVGEV
+1025 TPPTTGGGNIVGEA

-1049 LQESPEQTAKSVPTT
+1049 LQESLKQTAKTVPTTSIKVDMAKKDPAQLVTAVSAPASAAVDASLKGPQTKVQVEVVPPGAMAAKEPAPMHPAKATPPTTGGGNIVGEATTPWKAEVPKLQESLKQTAKSVPTT
-1064 SSKVDMAKKDP
+1064 SIKVDMAKKDP

-1098 TKVQVEVVPQGAK
+1098 TKK
-1111 AAKKELAVDPFDA
+1111 
-1124 LADSLPSSESFAPA
+1124 S
-1138 AHVYTGPEVI
+1138 
-1148 EHGLSSKKG
+1148 
-1157 VICGGNDCPLPPGY
+1157 
-1171 RFEDMSPVADVKPKD
+1171 
-1186 VPKPMST
+1186 
-1193 DEALDSLSFGFT
+1193 
-1205 SSMAPIPQKQ
+1205 
-1215 EKKVED
+1215 
-1221 LAAIDALSAGFSNF
+1221 
-1235 APPPPAPIKKAE
+1235 E

-1258 APPVDKKAKVEKFA
+1258 APPVDKTAKVEKFA

-1277 MSGLDSPLATKP
+1277 MSGLDSPL
-1289 KTDESVPTTS
+1289 D
-1299 SKVDMAKKDPAKL
+1299 
-1312 VTAVAAPAAVAG
+1312 
-1324 DASLKGPQTKVQVEV
+1324 
-1339 VPPGAKA
+1339 
-1346 AKEPAPMHPAKATP
+1346 
-1360 LTTGGGNIVGEVTT
+1360 
-1374 PWKAEVPK
+1374 
-1382 LQESPEQTAKS
+1382 
-1393 VPTTSS
+1393 
-1399 KVDMA
+1399 
-1404 KKDPAK
+1404 
-1410 LVTAV
+1410 
-1415 AAPAA
+1415 
-1420 AAGDASLKGPQTKV
+1420 
-1434 QVEVVPP
+1434 
-1441 GAKAAKEPAPMH
+1441 
-1453 PAKATPLTTGG
+1453 
-1464 GNIVGEVTTPWK
+1464 
-1476 AEVPKLQECPEQTAK
+1476 
-1491 SVPTT
+1491 
-1496 SSKVDMAKK
+1496 
-1505 DPAKLVAAVAAPAA
+1505 
-1519 AAGDAFL
+1519 
-1526 KGPQTKKVEDLAAV
+1526 
-1540 DALSA
+1540 
-1545 GFSNFAPP
+1545 
-1553 PPAPIKK
+1553 
-1560 AEEFKSA
+1560 
-1567 PVTKSPAPPV
+1567 
-1577 DKKAK
+1577 
-1582 VEKFAD
+1582 
-1588 DFSLMSGLDS
+1588 
-1598 PLATKPKTDE
+1598 TKPKTDE

-1620 GHSLPA
+1620 GDSLPA
-1626 PEPAPEPPKIR
+1626 LEPAPEPPKIR

-1663 PKYRFTENKVK
+1663 PKYRLTENKVK

-1681 EPSLDSGEALDILS
+1681 EPSMDSGEALEILS
-1695 GDFMSSCVAPAVHAP
+1695 GDFMSSCVAPAVQAP
-1710 VLCPPALPT
+1710 VLCPPAPPT

-1740 PAVKSAVDRQEK
+1740 PAVKSAVDRQLSRGTVDALDTLSDSLMDKTPIPEPAPVSVRDIVKEK
-1752 KVIEE
+1752 KIMEE

-1796 PSMDDSK
+1796 PSMDDSE

-1812 SSSAGPAAASVAV
+1812 SFSAGPAAASVAV
-1825 TAEQRQP
+1825 TTEQRQP

-1852 TPEFKSKGDKPKN
+1852 TPEFKSKGDKPKSKS

-1873 QRKEDPSSIDHLP
+1873 QREEDPSSIDHLS

-1895 ASTNKDGKS
+1895 ASTNKGGKS

>member
-1 MGQLLSVI
+1 M
-9 RAPRDNQALQD
+9 
-20 VAVEQQPAFDC
+20 
-31 CQCFK
+31 
-36 KAPKGYQELP
+36 
-46 SESFPPELFH
+46 
-56 PSSQP
+56 SQP

-132 FVSPAGATIIDIPTS
+132 LVSPAGATIIDIPTP

-152 PKDTPKPAPMHL
+152 PKDTPKPAPMHP
-164 AKATPLTTGGG
+164 AKATPPTTGGG
-175 NIVVEAATPWKAEV
+175 NIVGEATTPWKAEV
-189 PKLQESPKQ
+189 PKLQESLKQ

-213 KKDPAKLVTAVAA
+213 KKDPAQLVTAVAA
-226 PAAAAGYASLK
+226 PAAAAGNASLK

-247 VPQGAKAAKKEL
+247 VPPGAMAAKEEL

-301 CGGNDCPLPPGYRF
+301 CGGKDCPLPPGYRF

-343 FGFTTSMPPIP
+343 FGFTTSMAPIP
-354 QKQEKKVEDLAAID
+354 QKQEKKVEDLGAID

-385 KKAEEFKSA
+385 KKSEEFKSA
-394 PVTKSSAPPVDKKAK
+394 PVTKSPAPPVDKKAK

-426 LATKPKTDESVPTTS
+426 LDTKPKTDESVPTTS

-458 AAPATAAGDA
+458 AAPAAAAGNA
-468 SLKGPQTKVQVEVVP
+468 SLKGPQTKKVEDFASVDALSAGFSNFAP
-483 PGAKAAKEPAPM
+483 PPPAPIKKSEEFKSAPVTKS
-495 HPAKATPLTTGGGNI
+495 PAPPVDKKAKVEKFADDFSLMSGLDSPLDT
-510 VGEVTTPWKA
+510 K
-520 EVPKFQE
+520 PKTDE
-527 CPEQT
+527 
-532 AKSVPTTSSKV
+532 SVPTTSIKV

-565 YASLKGPQTKK
+565 DASLKGPQTK
-576 VEDLAAVDAL
+576 
-586 SAGFSNFAPPP
+586 
-597 PAPIKKAE
+597 
-605 EFKSAP
+605 
-611 VTKSPAPLVDKK
+611 
-623 AKVEKFA
+623 
-630 DDFSLMS
+630 
-637 GLDSPLAIK
+637 
-646 PKTDEVQVE
+646 VQVE
-655 VVPPGAKAAKEPAPM
+655 VVPPGAMAAKEPAPM
-670 HPAKATPLTTGGGN
+670 HPAKATPPTTGGGN
-684 IVGEVTTPWK
+684 IVGEATTPWK

-702 SPEQTAKSVPTTSSK
+702 SLKQTAKSVPTTSSK
-717 VDMAKKDPAKLVTSV
+717 VDMAKKDPAQLVTAV
-732 AAPAAVAGDA
+732 AAPAAAAGNA

-760 KAAKEPAPMHPAK
+760 MAAKE
-773 ATPLTT
+773 
-779 GGGNI
+779 
-784 VGEVTTQWKAEVP
+784 
-797 KLQESPEQT
+797 
-806 AKVQVEVVPPGA
+806 
-818 KAAKKELAV
+818 ELAV

-855 IEHGLS
+855 IEHGLT
-861 SKKAVICGGNDCPL
+861 SKKGVICGGKDCPL

-914 SMPPI
+914 SMAPI
-919 PQKQEKKVEDLAA
+919 PQKQEKKVEDLGA

-947 PAPIKKA
+947 PTPIKKS

-990 SPLATKPKTD
+990 SPLD
-1000 EVQVEVVPPG
+1000 
-1010 AKAAKGPAPMHPAKA
+1010 
-1025 TPLTTGGGNIVGEV
+1025 
-1039 TTPWKAEVPK
+1039 
-1049 LQESPEQTAKSVPTT
+1049 
-1064 SSKVDMAKKDP
+1064 
-1075 AKLVTA
+1075 
-1081 VAAPA
+1081 
-1086 AAAGDASLKGPQ
+1086 
-1098 TKVQVEVVPQGAK
+1098 
-1111 AAKKELAVDPFDA
+1111 
-1124 LADSLPSSESFAPA
+1124 
-1138 AHVYTGPEVI
+1138 
-1148 EHGLSSKKG
+1148 
-1157 VICGGNDCPLPPGY
+1157 
-1171 RFEDMSPVADVKPKD
+1171 
-1186 VPKPMST
+1186 
-1193 DEALDSLSFGFT
+1193 
-1205 SSMAPIPQKQ
+1205 
-1215 EKKVED
+1215 
-1221 LAAIDALSAGFSNF
+1221 
-1235 APPPPAPIKKAE
+1235 
-1247 EFKSAPVTKSP
+1247 
-1258 APPVDKKAKVEKFA
+1258 
-1272 DDFSL
+1272 
-1277 MSGLDSPLATKP
+1277 TKP

-1299 SKVDMAKKDPAKL
+1299 
-1312 VTAVAAPAAVAG
+1312 
-1324 DASLKGPQTKVQVEV
+1324 
-1339 VPPGAKA
+1339 
-1346 AKEPAPMHPAKATP
+1346 
-1360 LTTGGGNIVGEVTT
+1360 I
-1374 PWKAEVPK
+1374 
-1382 LQESPEQTAKS
+1382 
-1393 VPTTSS
+1393 

-1441 GAKAAKEPAPMH
+1441 GAMAAKEPAPMH
-1453 PAKATPLTTGG
+1453 PAKATPPTTGG
-1464 GNIVGEVTTPWK
+1464 GNIVGEATTPWK
-1476 AEVPKLQECPEQTAK
+1476 AEVPKLQESLKQTAK

-1505 DPAKLVAAVAAPAA
+1505 DPAQLVTAVAAPAA
-1519 AAGDAFL
+1519 AAGNASL
-1526 KGPQTKKVEDLAAV
+1526 KGPQTKVQVEVVPPGAMAAKEELAVDPFDALADSLPSSESFAPAAHVYTGPEVIEHGLTSKKGVICGGKDCPLPPGYRFEDMAPVADVKPKDVPKPMSTDEALDSLSFGFTTSMAPIPQKQEKKVEDLGAI

-1553 PPAPIKK
+1553 PPTPIKK
-1560 AEEFKSA
+1560 SEEFKSA

-1598 PLATKPKTDE
+1598 PLDTKPKTDE

-1620 GHSLPA
+1620 GDSLPA
-1626 PEPAPEPPKIR
+1626 LEPAPEPPKIR

-1663 PKYRFTENKVK
+1663 PKYRLTENKVK

-1681 EPSLDSGEALDILS
+1681 EPSMDSGEALEILS
-1695 GDFMSSCVAPAVHAP
+1695 GDFMSSCVAPAVQAP
-1710 VLCPPALPT
+1710 VLCPPAPPT

-1740 PAVKSAVDRQEK
+1740 PAVKSAVDRQLSRGTVDALDTLSDSLMDKTPIPEPAPVSVRDIVKEK
-1752 KVIEE
+1752 KIMEE
-1757 KLTKVGERDD
+1757 KLTKVGERDS

-1796 PSMDDSK
+1796 PSMDDSE

-1812 SSSAGPAAASVAV
+1812 SFSAGPAAASVAV
-1825 TAEQRQP
+1825 TTEQRQP

-1852 TPEFKSKGDKPKN
+1852 TPEFKSKGDKPKSKS

-1873 QRKEDPSSIDHLP
+1873 QREEDPSSIDHLS

-1895 ASTNKDGKS
+1895 ASTNKGGKS

>member
-1 MGQLLSVI
+1 MGQLLSWI
-9 RAPRDNQALQD
+9 RATRDNQALQD

-120 RGTAKVAMPETA
+120 RGTAKVAMPETVL
-132 FVSPAGATIIDIPTS
+132 VSPAGATIIDIPTP

-152 PKDTPKPAPMHL
+152 PKDTPKPAPMHP
-164 AKATPLTTGGG
+164 AKATPPTTGGG
-175 NIVVEAATPWKAEV
+175 NIVGEATTPWKAEV
-189 PKLQESPKQ
+189 PKLQESLKQ

-226 PAAAAGYASLK
+226 PAAAAVDASLK
-237 GPQTKVQVEV
+237 WPQTKVQVEV
-247 VPQGAKAAKKEL
+247 VPPGAKAAKEEL

-301 CGGNDCPLPPGYRF
+301 CGGKDCPLPPGYRF

-343 FGFTTSMPPIP
+343 FGFTTSMAPIP
-354 QKQEKKVEDLAAID
+354 QKQEKKVEDLGAID

-385 KKAEEFKSA
+385 KKSEEFKSA
-394 PVTKSSAPPVDKKAK
+394 PVTKSPAPPVDKKAK

-426 LATKPKTDESVPTTS
+426 LDTKPKTDE
-441 SKVDMAKKD
+441 
-450 PAKLVTAV
+450 
-458 AAPATAAGDA
+458 
-468 SLKGPQTKVQVEVVP
+468 VQVEVVP
-483 PGAKAAKEPAPM
+483 PGAMAAKEPAPM
-495 HPAKATPLTTGGGNI
+495 HPAKATPPTTGGGNI
-510 VGEVTTPWKA
+510 VGEATTPWKA
-520 EVPKFQE
+520 EVPKLQE
-527 CPEQT
+527 SLKQT
-532 AKSVPTTSSKV
+532 AKTVPTTSSKV

-558 APAAAAG
+558 APAAAA
-565 YASLKGPQTKK
+565 
-576 VEDLAAVDAL
+576 V
-586 SAGFSNFAPPP
+586 
-597 PAPIKKAE
+597 
-605 EFKSAP
+605 
-611 VTKSPAPLVDKK
+611 
-623 AKVEKFA
+623 
-630 DDFSLMS
+630 
-637 GLDSPLAIK
+637 
-646 PKTDEVQVE
+646 
-655 VVPPGAKAAKEPAPM
+655 
-670 HPAKATPLTTGGGN
+670 
-684 IVGEVTTPWK
+684 
-694 AEVPKLQE
+694 
-702 SPEQTAKSVPTTSSK
+702 
-717 VDMAKKDPAKLVTSV
+717 
-732 AAPAAVAGDA
+732 DA

-760 KAAKEPAPMHPAK
+760 KAAKE
-773 ATPLTT
+773 
-779 GGGNI
+779 
-784 VGEVTTQWKAEVP
+784 
-797 KLQESPEQT
+797 
-806 AKVQVEVVPPGA
+806 
-818 KAAKKELAV
+818 ELAV

-855 IEHGLS
+855 IEHGLT
-861 SKKAVICGGNDCPL
+861 SKKGVICGGKDCPL

-914 SMPPI
+914 SMAPI
-919 PQKQEKKVEDLAA
+919 PQKQEKKVEDLGA

-947 PAPIKKA
+947 PAPIKKS

-990 SPLATKPKTD
+990 SPLDTKPKTD
-1000 EVQVEVVPPG
+1000 E
-1010 AKAAKGPAPMHPAKA
+1010 
-1025 TPLTTGGGNIVGEV
+1025 T
-1039 TTPWKAEVPK
+1039 
-1049 LQESPEQTAKSVPTT
+1049 VPTT
-1064 SSKVDMAKKDP
+1064 SIKVDMAKKDP
-1075 AKLVTA
+1075 AQLVTA

-1086 AAAGDASLKGPQ
+1086 SAAVDASLKGPQ
-1098 TKVQVEVVPQGAK
+1098 TKVQVEVVPPGAMAAKEPAPMHPAK
-1111 AAKKELAVDPFDA
+1111 ATPPTTGGGNIVGEATTPWKAEVPKLQESLKQTAKTVPTTSIKVDMAKKDPAQLVTAVSAPASAAVDA
-1124 LADSLPSSESFAPA
+1124 SLKGPQTKVQVEVVPPGAMAAKEPAPMHPA
-1138 AHVYTGPEVI
+1138 KATPPTTG
-1148 EHGLSSKKG
+1148 
-1157 VICGGNDCPLPPGY
+1157 GGNIVGEATTPWKA
-1171 RFEDMSPVADVKPKD
+1171 E
-1186 VPKPMST
+1186 VPKLQ
-1193 DEALDSLSFGFT
+1193 ESLKQTAKSVPTT
-1205 SSMAPIPQKQ
+1205 SIKVDMAKKDPAQLVTAVAAAAGDASLKGPQT
-1215 EKKVED
+1215 KK
-1221 LAAIDALSAGFSNF
+1221 S
-1235 APPPPAPIKKAE
+1235 E

-1258 APPVDKKAKVEKFA
+1258 APPVDKTAKVEKFA

-1277 MSGLDSPLATKP
+1277 MSGLDSPL
-1289 KTDESVPTTS
+1289 D
-1299 SKVDMAKKDPAKL
+1299 
-1312 VTAVAAPAAVAG
+1312 
-1324 DASLKGPQTKVQVEV
+1324 
-1339 VPPGAKA
+1339 
-1346 AKEPAPMHPAKATP
+1346 
-1360 LTTGGGNIVGEVTT
+1360 
-1374 PWKAEVPK
+1374 
-1382 LQESPEQTAKS
+1382 
-1393 VPTTSS
+1393 
-1399 KVDMA
+1399 
-1404 KKDPAK
+1404 
-1410 LVTAV
+1410 
-1415 AAPAA
+1415 
-1420 AAGDASLKGPQTKV
+1420 
-1434 QVEVVPP
+1434 
-1441 GAKAAKEPAPMH
+1441 
-1453 PAKATPLTTGG
+1453 
-1464 GNIVGEVTTPWK
+1464 
-1476 AEVPKLQECPEQTAK
+1476 
-1491 SVPTT
+1491 
-1496 SSKVDMAKK
+1496 
-1505 DPAKLVAAVAAPAA
+1505 
-1519 AAGDAFL
+1519 
-1526 KGPQTKKVEDLAAV
+1526 
-1540 DALSA
+1540 
-1545 GFSNFAPP
+1545 
-1553 PPAPIKK
+1553 
-1560 AEEFKSA
+1560 
-1567 PVTKSPAPPV
+1567 
-1577 DKKAK
+1577 
-1582 VEKFAD
+1582 
-1588 DFSLMSGLDS
+1588 
-1598 PLATKPKTDE
+1598 TKPKTDE

-1620 GHSLPA
+1620 GDSLPA
-1626 PEPAPEPPKIR
+1626 LEPAPEPPKIR

-1663 PKYRFTENKVK
+1663 PKYRLTENKVK

-1681 EPSLDSGEALDILS
+1681 EPSMDSGEALEILS
-1695 GDFMSSCVAPAVHAP
+1695 GDFMSSCVAPAVQAP
-1710 VLCPPALPT
+1710 VLCPPAPPR

-1740 PAVKSAVDRQEK
+1740 PAVKSAVDRQLSRGTVDALDTLSDSLMDKTPIPEPAPVSVRDIVKEK
-1752 KVIEE
+1752 KIMEE

-1796 PSMDDSK
+1796 PSMDDSE

-1812 SSSAGPAAASVAV
+1812 SFSAGPAAASVAV
-1825 TAEQRQP
+1825 TTEQRQP

-1852 TPEFKSKGDKPKN
+1852 TPEFKSKGDKPKSKS

-1873 QRKEDPSSIDHLP
+1873 QREEDPSSIDHLS

-1895 ASTNKDGKS
+1895 ASTNKGGKS

>member
-20 VAVEQQPAFDC
+20 VAVEQQ
-31 CQCFK
+31 
-36 KAPKGYQELP
+36 
-46 SESFPPELFH
+46 
-56 PSSQP
+56 SQP

-152 PKDTPKPAPMHL
+152 PKDTP
-164 AKATPLTTGGG
+164 
-175 NIVVEAATPWKAEV
+175 
-189 PKLQESPKQ
+189 
-198 TAKSVPTTSSKVDMA
+198 
-213 KKDPAKLVTAVAA
+213 
-226 PAAAAGYASLK
+226 
-237 GPQTKVQVEV
+237 KVQVEV

-394 PVTKSSAPPVDKKAK
+394 PVTKSS
-409 VEKFADDFS
+409 
-418 LMSGLDSP
+418 
-426 LATKPKTDESVPTTS
+426 
-441 SKVDMAKKD
+441 
-450 PAKLVTAV
+450 
-458 AAPATAAGDA
+458 
-468 SLKGPQTKVQVEVVP
+468 
-483 PGAKAAKEPAPM
+483 
-495 HPAKATPLTTGGGNI
+495 
-510 VGEVTTPWKA
+510 
-520 EVPKFQE
+520 
-527 CPEQT
+527 
-532 AKSVPTTSSKV
+532 
-543 DMAKKDPAKLVTAVA
+543 
-558 APAAAAG
+558 
-565 YASLKGPQTKK
+565 
-576 VEDLAAVDAL
+576 
-586 SAGFSNFAPPP
+586 
-597 PAPIKKAE
+597 
-605 EFKSAP
+605 
-611 VTKSPAPLVDKK
+611 
-623 AKVEKFA
+623 
-630 DDFSLMS
+630 
-637 GLDSPLAIK
+637 
-646 PKTDEVQVE
+646 
-655 VVPPGAKAAKEPAPM
+655 
-670 HPAKATPLTTGGGN
+670 
-684 IVGEVTTPWK
+684 
-694 AEVPKLQE
+694 
-702 SPEQTAKSVPTTSSK
+702 
-717 VDMAKKDPAKLVTSV
+717 
-732 AAPAAVAGDA
+732 
-742 SLKGPQTKVQV
+742 
-753 EVVPPGA
+753 
-760 KAAKEPAPMHPAK
+760 
-773 ATPLTT
+773 
-779 GGGNI
+779 
-784 VGEVTTQWKAEVP
+784 
-797 KLQESPEQT
+797 
-806 AKVQVEVVPPGA
+806 
-818 KAAKKELAV
+818 
-827 DPFDALADSLPSS
+827 
-840 ESFAPAAH
+840 
-848 VYTGPEV
+848 
-855 IEHGLS
+855 
-861 SKKAVICGGNDCPL
+861 
-875 PPGYRFEDMA
+875 
-885 PVADVKPKDVPKPMS
+885 
-900 TDEAL
+900 
-905 DSLSFGFTT
+905 
-914 SMPPI
+914 
-919 PQKQEKKVEDLAA
+919 
-932 IDALSAGFSNFAPPP
+932 
-947 PAPIKKA
+947 
-954 EEFKSAPVTKS
+954 
-965 PAPPVDKKAKVEKF
+965 APPVDKKAKVEKF

-1324 DASLKGPQTKVQVEV
+1324 DASLKGPQTK
-1339 VPPGAKA
+1339 
-1346 AKEPAPMHPAKATP
+1346 PAPMHPAKATP

-1740 PAVKSAVDRQEK
+1740 PAVKSAVDRQLSRGTVDALDTLSDSLMDKAPIPEPAPVSVRDIVKEK

>member
-1 MGQLLSVI
+1 MGQLLSSI
-9 RAPRDNQALQD
+9 RDPRDNQAIQD

-132 FVSPAGATIIDIPTS
+132 LVSPAGATIIDIPTP

-152 PKDTPKPAPMHL
+152 PKDTPKPAPMHP
-164 AKATPLTTGGG
+164 AKATPPTTGGG
-175 NIVVEAATPWKAEV
+175 NIVVEAVPPWKAEV
-189 PKLQESPKQ
+189 PTLQESLKQ

-226 PAAAAGYASLK
+226 PAAAAGAASLK

-247 VPQGAKAAKKEL
+247 VPPGAKAAKEEL

-301 CGGNDCPLPPGYRF
+301 CGGDDCPLPPGYRS

-343 FGFTTSMPPIP
+343 FGFTTSMAPIP
-354 QKQEKKVEDLAAID
+354 QKQEKKVEDL
-368 ALSAGFSNFA
+368 G
-378 PPPPAPI
+378 
-385 KKAEEFKSA
+385 
-394 PVTKSSAPPVDKKAK
+394 
-409 VEKFADDFS
+409 
-418 LMSGLDSP
+418 
-426 LATKPKTDESVPTTS
+426 
-441 SKVDMAKKD
+441 
-450 PAKLVTAV
+450 
-458 AAPATAAGDA
+458 
-468 SLKGPQTKVQVEVVP
+468 
-483 PGAKAAKEPAPM
+483 
-495 HPAKATPLTTGGGNI
+495 
-510 VGEVTTPWKA
+510 
-520 EVPKFQE
+520 
-527 CPEQT
+527 
-532 AKSVPTTSSKV
+532 
-543 DMAKKDPAKLVTAVA
+543 
-558 APAAAAG
+558 
-565 YASLKGPQTKK
+565 
-576 VEDLAAVDAL
+576 
-586 SAGFSNFAPPP
+586 
-597 PAPIKKAE
+597 
-605 EFKSAP
+605 
-611 VTKSPAPLVDKK
+611 
-623 AKVEKFA
+623 
-630 DDFSLMS
+630 
-637 GLDSPLAIK
+637 
-646 PKTDEVQVE
+646 
-655 VVPPGAKAAKEPAPM
+655 
-670 HPAKATPLTTGGGN
+670 
-684 IVGEVTTPWK
+684 
-694 AEVPKLQE
+694 
-702 SPEQTAKSVPTTSSK
+702 
-717 VDMAKKDPAKLVTSV
+717 
-732 AAPAAVAGDA
+732 
-742 SLKGPQTKVQV
+742 
-753 EVVPPGA
+753 
-760 KAAKEPAPMHPAK
+760 
-773 ATPLTT
+773 
-779 GGGNI
+779 
-784 VGEVTTQWKAEVP
+784 
-797 KLQESPEQT
+797 
-806 AKVQVEVVPPGA
+806 
-818 KAAKKELAV
+818 
-827 DPFDALADSLPSS
+827 
-840 ESFAPAAH
+840 
-848 VYTGPEV
+848 
-855 IEHGLS
+855 
-861 SKKAVICGGNDCPL
+861 
-875 PPGYRFEDMA
+875 
-885 PVADVKPKDVPKPMS
+885 
-900 TDEAL
+900 
-905 DSLSFGFTT
+905 
-914 SMPPI
+914 
-919 PQKQEKKVEDLAA
+919 A

-965 PAPPVDKKAKVEKF
+965 PAPPIDKKAKVEKF

-990 SPLATKPKTD
+990 SPLDTKPKTA
-1000 EVQVEVVPPG
+1000 ESVPTTSSKVDM
-1010 AKAAKGPAPMHPAKA
+1010 AKKDHAKLVTAVAAPAAAAGDASLKGPQTKKVEDLAAIDASSAGFSNFAPPPPAPIK
-1025 TPLTTGGGNIVGEV
+1025 
-1039 TTPWKAEVPK
+1039 KAEEFKSAPVTKSPAPPIDKKAKVEKFADDFSLMSGLDSPLDTKPK
-1049 LQESPEQTAKSVPTT
+1049 TAESVPTT

-1098 TKVQVEVVPQGAK
+1098 TKVQVEVVP
-1111 AAKKELAVDPFDA
+1111 
-1124 LADSLPSSESFAPA
+1124 
-1138 AHVYTGPEVI
+1138 
-1148 EHGLSSKKG
+1148 
-1157 VICGGNDCPLPPGY
+1157 
-1171 RFEDMSPVADVKPKD
+1171 
-1186 VPKPMST
+1186 
-1193 DEALDSLSFGFT
+1193 
-1205 SSMAPIPQKQ
+1205 
-1215 EKKVED
+1215 
-1221 LAAIDALSAGFSNF
+1221 
-1235 APPPPAPIKKAE
+1235 
-1247 EFKSAPVTKSP
+1247 
-1258 APPVDKKAKVEKFA
+1258 
-1272 DDFSL
+1272 
-1277 MSGLDSPLATKP
+1277 
-1289 KTDESVPTTS
+1289 
-1299 SKVDMAKKDPAKL
+1299 
-1312 VTAVAAPAAVAG
+1312 
-1324 DASLKGPQTKVQVEV
+1324 
-1339 VPPGAKA
+1339 PGAKA
-1346 AKEPAPMHPAKATP
+1346 AKELAPMHPAKATP
-1360 LTTGGGNIVGEVTT
+1360 PTTGGGIIVVEAVP
-1374 PWKAEVPK
+1374 PWKAEVPT
-1382 LQESPEQTAKS
+1382 LQESLKQTAKS

-1441 GAKAAKEPAPMH
+1441 GAKAAKEELAVDPFDALADSLP
-1453 PAKATPLTTGG
+1453 
-1464 GNIVGEVTTPWK
+1464 
-1476 AEVPKLQECPEQTAK
+1476 
-1491 SVPTT
+1491 
-1496 SSKVDMAKK
+1496 SSESF
-1505 DPAKLVAAVAAPAA
+1505 APAA
-1519 AAGDAFL
+1519 HVYTGPEVIEHGLTSKKGVICGGDNCPLPPGYRSEDMAPVADVKPKDVPKPMSTDEALDSLSF
-1526 KGPQTKKVEDLAAV
+1526 GFTTSMAPIPQKQEKKVEDLGAI

-1567 PVTKSPAPPV
+1567 PVTKSPAPPI

-1598 PLATKPKTDE
+1598 PLDTKPKTAE

-1620 GHSLPA
+1620 GDSLPA
-1626 PEPAPEPPKIR
+1626 PEPAPQPPKIR
-1637 HEDIVT
+1637 HEDIVM

-1681 EPSLDSGEALDILS
+1681 E
-1695 GDFMSSCVAPAVHAP
+1695 
-1710 VLCPPALPT
+1710 
-1719 QASDDFALDA
+1719 
-1729 LAGDFVAPAVA
+1729 
-1740 PAVKSAVDRQEK
+1740 
-1752 KVIEE
+1752 
-1757 KLTKVGERDD
+1757 
-1767 SLPAEYRPTEKDRKA
+1767 A
-1782 MAEAKVQADVRPKQ
+1782 MAEAKVQAVVRPKQ
-1796 PSMDDSK
+1796 PSMDDSE

-1825 TAEQRQP
+1825 TTEQRQP

-1852 TPEFKSKGDKPKN
+1852 APVFKSKGDKPKS

-1873 QRKEDPSSIDHLP
+1873 QREEDPSSIDHLS

-1895 ASTNKDGKS
+1895 ASTNKGGKS

>member
-20 VAVEQQPAFDC
+20 VAVEQQ
-31 CQCFK
+31 
-36 KAPKGYQELP
+36 
-46 SESFPPELFH
+46 
-56 PSSQP
+56 SQP

-426 LATKPKTDESVPTTS
+426 LATKPKTDE
-441 SKVDMAKKD
+441 
-450 PAKLVTAV
+450 
-458 AAPATAAGDA
+458 
-468 SLKGPQTKVQVEVVP
+468 
-483 PGAKAAKEPAPM
+483 
-495 HPAKATPLTTGGGNI
+495 
-510 VGEVTTPWKA
+510 
-520 EVPKFQE
+520 
-527 CPEQT
+527 
-532 AKSVPTTSSKV
+532 
-543 DMAKKDPAKLVTAVA
+543 
-558 APAAAAG
+558 
-565 YASLKGPQTKK
+565 K

-655 VVPPGAKAAKEPAPM
+655 VVPPGAKAAKE
-670 HPAKATPLTTGGGN
+670 
-684 IVGEVTTPWK
+684 
-694 AEVPKLQE
+694 
-702 SPEQTAKSVPTTSSK
+702 
-717 VDMAKKDPAKLVTSV
+717 
-732 AAPAAVAGDA
+732 
-742 SLKGPQTKVQV
+742 VQV

-1324 DASLKGPQTKVQVEV
+1324 DASLKGPQTK
-1339 VPPGAKA
+1339 
-1346 AKEPAPMHPAKATP
+1346 PAPMHPAKATP

-1476 AEVPKLQECPEQTAK
+1476 AEVPKLQECPEQTA
-1491 SVPTT
+1491 
-1496 SSKVDMAKK
+1496 
-1505 DPAKLVAAVAAPAA
+1505 
-1519 AAGDAFL
+1519 
-1526 KGPQTKKVEDLAAV
+1526 KKVEDLAAV

-1740 PAVKSAVDRQEK
+1740 PAVKSAVDRQLSRGTVDALDTLSDSLMDKAPIPEPAPVSVRDIVKEK

>member
-1 MGQLLSVI
+1 MGQLLSWI

-61 RQYSPTSVAQV
+61 RQYSPTSVAQL

-102 TASGATAG
+102 TASGATGG

-120 RGTAKVAMPETA
+120 RGTAKVVMPETA
-132 FVSPAGATIIDIPTS
+132 FVSPAGATIIDIPTP

-152 PKDTPKPAPMHL
+152 PKDTPKPAPMHP

-175 NIVVEAATPWKAEV
+175 NIVVEATTPWKAEV
-189 PKLQESPKQ
+189 PKLQESSEQ

-226 PAAAAGYASLK
+226 PAAAAGDASLK

-247 VPQGAKAAKKEL
+247 VPPGAKAAKEEL

-343 FGFTTSMPPIP
+343 FGFTTSM
-354 QKQEKKVEDLAAID
+354 
-368 ALSAGFSNFA
+368 
-378 PPPPAPI
+378 
-385 KKAEEFKSA
+385 
-394 PVTKSSAPPVDKKAK
+394 
-409 VEKFADDFS
+409 
-418 LMSGLDSP
+418 
-426 LATKPKTDESVPTTS
+426 
-441 SKVDMAKKD
+441 
-450 PAKLVTAV
+450 
-458 AAPATAAGDA
+458 
-468 SLKGPQTKVQVEVVP
+468 
-483 PGAKAAKEPAPM
+483 
-495 HPAKATPLTTGGGNI
+495 
-510 VGEVTTPWKA
+510 
-520 EVPKFQE
+520 
-527 CPEQT
+527 
-532 AKSVPTTSSKV
+532 
-543 DMAKKDPAKLVTAVA
+543 
-558 APAAAAG
+558 
-565 YASLKGPQTKK
+565 
-576 VEDLAAVDAL
+576 
-586 SAGFSNFAPPP
+586 
-597 PAPIKKAE
+597 
-605 EFKSAP
+605 
-611 VTKSPAPLVDKK
+611 
-623 AKVEKFA
+623 
-630 DDFSLMS
+630 
-637 GLDSPLAIK
+637 
-646 PKTDEVQVE
+646 
-655 VVPPGAKAAKEPAPM
+655 
-670 HPAKATPLTTGGGN
+670 
-684 IVGEVTTPWK
+684 
-694 AEVPKLQE
+694 
-702 SPEQTAKSVPTTSSK
+702 
-717 VDMAKKDPAKLVTSV
+717 
-732 AAPAAVAGDA
+732 
-742 SLKGPQTKVQV
+742 
-753 EVVPPGA
+753 
-760 KAAKEPAPMHPAK
+760 
-773 ATPLTT
+773 
-779 GGGNI
+779 
-784 VGEVTTQWKAEVP
+784 
-797 KLQESPEQT
+797 
-806 AKVQVEVVPPGA
+806 
-818 KAAKKELAV
+818 
-827 DPFDALADSLPSS
+827 
-840 ESFAPAAH
+840 
-848 VYTGPEV
+848 
-855 IEHGLS
+855 
-861 SKKAVICGGNDCPL
+861 
-875 PPGYRFEDMA
+875 
-885 PVADVKPKDVPKPMS
+885 
-900 TDEAL
+900 
-905 DSLSFGFTT
+905 
-914 SMPPI
+914 
-919 PQKQEKKVEDLAA
+919 
-932 IDALSAGFSNFAPPP
+932 
-947 PAPIKKA
+947 
-954 EEFKSAPVTKS
+954 
-965 PAPPVDKKAKVEKF
+965 
-979 ADDFSLMSGLD
+979 
-990 SPLATKPKTD
+990 
-1000 EVQVEVVPPG
+1000 
-1010 AKAAKGPAPMHPAKA
+1010 
-1025 TPLTTGGGNIVGEV
+1025 
-1039 TTPWKAEVPK
+1039 
-1049 LQESPEQTAKSVPTT
+1049 
-1064 SSKVDMAKKDP
+1064 
-1075 AKLVTA
+1075 
-1081 VAAPA
+1081 
-1086 AAAGDASLKGPQ
+1086 
-1098 TKVQVEVVPQGAK
+1098 
-1111 AAKKELAVDPFDA
+1111 
-1124 LADSLPSSESFAPA
+1124 
-1138 AHVYTGPEVI
+1138 
-1148 EHGLSSKKG
+1148 
-1157 VICGGNDCPLPPGY
+1157 
-1171 RFEDMSPVADVKPKD
+1171 
-1186 VPKPMST
+1186 
-1193 DEALDSLSFGFT
+1193 
-1205 SSMAPIPQKQ
+1205 APIPQKQ

-1235 APPPPAPIKKAE
+1235 APPPAAPIKKAE

-1312 VTAVAAPAAVAG
+1312 VTAVAAPAAAAG
-1324 DASLKGPQTKVQVEV
+1324 DASLKGPQTKKVEDLAAIDALSAGFSNFAPPLPAPIKKAEEFKSAPFTKSPAPPVDKKAKVEKKPMSTDEALDSLSFGFTTSMPPIPQKQEKKVEDLAAIDALSAGFSNFAPPPPAPIKVQVEV
-1339 VPPGAKA
+1339 VPPGAKAAKEPAPMHPAKATPLTTGGGNIVGEVTTSWKAEVPKLQESPEQTAKVQVEVVPPGAKAAKEVQVEVIPPGAKA

-1420 AAGDASLKGPQTKV
+1420 AAGDASLKGPQTKELTVDPFDALADSLPSSEFFAPAAHVYTGPEVIEHGLTSKKGVICGGNDCPLPPGYRFEDMTPVADVKPKDVPKPMSTDEALDSLSFGFTTSMAPIPQKQEKKVEDLAAIDALSAGFSNFAPPPPAPIKKAEEFKSAPVTKSPAPPVDKKAKVEKKPMSTDETLDSLSFGFTTSMPPIPQKQEKKVEDLAAIDALSAGFSNFAPPPPAPIKV
-1434 QVEVVPP
+1434 QMEVVPP
-1441 GAKAAKEPAPMH
+1441 GAKAAKEPAPMHPAKATPLTTRGGNIVGEVTTPRKAEVPKLQESSEQTAKSVPTTSSKVDMAKKDPAKLVTAVAAPAAAAGDASLKGPQTKVQVEVVPPGAKVAKEPAPVH

-1476 AEVPKLQECPEQTAK
+1476 AEVPKLQESPEQTAK

-1505 DPAKLVAAVAAPAA
+1505 DPAKLVTAVAAPAA
-1519 AAGDAFL
+1519 AAGDASLKGPQTKELTVDPFDALADSLPSSESFAPAAHVYTGPEVIEHGLTSKKGVICGGNDCPLPPGYRFEDMTPVADVKPKDVPKPMSTDEALDSLSFGFTTSMAPIPQKQEKKVEDLAAIDALSAGFSNFAPPPPAPIKKAEEFKSAPFTKSPAPPVDKKAKVEKFADDFSLMSGLDSPLANKAKTDESVPTTSSKVDMAKKDPAKLVTAVAAPAAAAGDASL
-1526 KGPQTKKVEDLAAV
+1526 KGPQTKKVEDLAAI

-1553 PPAPIKK
+1553 LPAPIKK

-1598 PLATKPKTDE
+1598 PLDTKQKTDG

-1620 GHSLPA
+1620 GDSLPA
-1626 PEPAPEPPKIR
+1626 PEAAPEPPKIR

-1681 EPSLDSGEALDILS
+1681 EPSMDSGEALEILS

-1710 VLCPPALPT
+1710 VLCPPAPPT

-1740 PAVKSAVDRQEK
+1740 PAVKSAVDHQLSRGTVDALDTLSDSLMDKAPIPEPAPVSVRDIVKEK

-1767 SLPAEYRPTEKDRKA
+1767 SLPAEYRHTEKDRKA
-1782 MAEAKVQADVRPKQ
+1782 RAEAKVQADVRAKQ
-1796 PSMDDSK
+1796 PLMDDSE

-1825 TAEQRQP
+1825 TTEQRQP
-1832 RLEPMSAPVLDD
+1832 KLEPMSAPVLDD

-1852 TPEFKSKGDKPKN
+1852 TPEFKSKGDKPKS

-1873 QRKEDPSSIDHLP
+1873 QRKEDPSSIDHLS

-1895 ASTNKDGKS
+1895 ASTNKDGKT

>member
-1 MGQLLSVI
+1 MGQLLSWI

-132 FVSPAGATIIDIPTS
+132 FVSPAGATIINIPS
-147 GTKGS
+147 PGTKGS
-152 PKDTPKPAPMHL
+152 PKDTPKPAPMHP

-198 TAKSVPTTSSKVDMA
+198 TAKTVPTTSSKVDMA

-226 PAAAAGYASLK
+226 PAS
-237 GPQTKVQVEV
+237 
-247 VPQGAKAAKKEL
+247 
-259 AVDPF
+259 
-264 DALADSL
+264 
-271 PSSESFAPAA
+271 
-281 HVYTGP
+281 
-287 EVIEHGLTSKKGVI
+287 
-301 CGGNDCPLPPGYRF
+301 
-315 EDMAPVADVKPKDV
+315 
-329 PKPMSTDEALDSLS
+329 
-343 FGFTTSMPPIP
+343 
-354 QKQEKKVEDLAAID
+354 
-368 ALSAGFSNFA
+368 
-378 PPPPAPI
+378 
-385 KKAEEFKSA
+385 
-394 PVTKSSAPPVDKKAK
+394 
-409 VEKFADDFS
+409 
-418 LMSGLDSP
+418 
-426 LATKPKTDESVPTTS
+426 
-441 SKVDMAKKD
+441 
-450 PAKLVTAV
+450 
-458 AAPATAAGDA
+458 AAGDA

-483 PGAKAAKEPAPM
+483 P
-495 HPAKATPLTTGGGNI
+495 
-510 VGEVTTPWKA
+510 
-520 EVPKFQE
+520 
-527 CPEQT
+527 
-532 AKSVPTTSSKV
+532 
-543 DMAKKDPAKLVTAVA
+543 
-558 APAAAAG
+558 
-565 YASLKGPQTKK
+565 
-576 VEDLAAVDAL
+576 
-586 SAGFSNFAPPP
+586 
-597 PAPIKKAE
+597 
-605 EFKSAP
+605 
-611 VTKSPAPLVDKK
+611 
-623 AKVEKFA
+623 
-630 DDFSLMS
+630 
-637 GLDSPLAIK
+637 
-646 PKTDEVQVE
+646 
-655 VVPPGAKAAKEPAPM
+655 
-670 HPAKATPLTTGGGN
+670 
-684 IVGEVTTPWK
+684 
-694 AEVPKLQE
+694 
-702 SPEQTAKSVPTTSSK
+702 
-717 VDMAKKDPAKLVTSV
+717 
-732 AAPAAVAGDA
+732 
-742 SLKGPQTKVQV
+742 
-753 EVVPPGA
+753 
-760 KAAKEPAPMHPAK
+760 
-773 ATPLTT
+773 
-779 GGGNI
+779 
-784 VGEVTTQWKAEVP
+784 
-797 KLQESPEQT
+797 
-806 AKVQVEVVPPGA
+806 
-818 KAAKKELAV
+818 
-827 DPFDALADSLPSS
+827 
-840 ESFAPAAH
+840 
-848 VYTGPEV
+848 
-855 IEHGLS
+855 
-861 SKKAVICGGNDCPL
+861 
-875 PPGYRFEDMA
+875 
-885 PVADVKPKDVPKPMS
+885 
-900 TDEAL
+900 
-905 DSLSFGFTT
+905 
-914 SMPPI
+914 
-919 PQKQEKKVEDLAA
+919 
-932 IDALSAGFSNFAPPP
+932 
-947 PAPIKKA
+947 
-954 EEFKSAPVTKS
+954 
-965 PAPPVDKKAKVEKF
+965 
-979 ADDFSLMSGLD
+979 
-990 SPLATKPKTD
+990 
-1000 EVQVEVVPPG
+1000 
-1010 AKAAKGPAPMHPAKA
+1010 
-1025 TPLTTGGGNIVGEV
+1025 
-1039 TTPWKAEVPK
+1039 
-1049 LQESPEQTAKSVPTT
+1049 
-1064 SSKVDMAKKDP
+1064 
-1075 AKLVTA
+1075 
-1081 VAAPA
+1081 
-1086 AAAGDASLKGPQ
+1086 
-1098 TKVQVEVVPQGAK
+1098 GAK

-1171 RFEDMSPVADVKPKD
+1171 RFEDMAPVADVKPKD

-1205 SSMAPIPQKQ
+1205 TSMAPIPQKQ

-1235 APPPPAPIKKAE
+1235 SPPPPAPIKKAE
-1247 EFKSAPVTKSP
+1247 EFKSAPVTKCP

-1277 MSGLDSPLATKP
+1277 MSGLDSPLDTKP
-1289 KTDESVPTTS
+1289 KTDGTVPTTS

-1312 VTAVAAPAAVAG
+1312 VTAVAAPAAAAG

-1346 AKEPAPMHPAKATP
+1346 AKEPAPMHLAKATP
-1360 LTTGGGNIVGEVTT
+1360 LTTGGGNIVGEATM

-1382 LQESPEQTAKS
+1382 LQESPEQIAKT

-1464 GNIVGEVTTPWK
+1464 GNIVGEATTPWK
-1476 AEVPKLQECPEQTAK
+1476 AEVPKLQESPEQTAMVDGRQSRS

-1505 DPAKLVAAVAAPAA
+1505 DPAKLVTAVAAPAA
-1519 AAGDAFL
+1519 AAGDASL

-1553 PPAPIKK
+1553 PSAPIKKAEEFKSAPVTKCPAPPVDKKANVEKKPMSTDEALDFGFTTSMPPIPQKQEKKVEDLAAIDALSAGFSNFSPPPPAPIKK

-1567 PVTKSPAPPV
+1567 PVTKCPAPPV

-1598 PLATKPKTDE
+1598 PLDTKPKTDG

-1620 GHSLPA
+1620 GDSLPA

-1681 EPSLDSGEALDILS
+1681 EPSMDSGEALEILS
-1695 GDFMSSCVAPAVHAP
+1695 GDFMSSCVAPAVHSP
-1710 VLCPPALPT
+1710 VLCPPAPPT

-1740 PAVKSAVDRQEK
+1740 PAVKSAVDRQLSRGTVDALDTLSDSLMDKAPIPEPAPVSVRDIVKEK

-1825 TAEQRQP
+1825 TTEQRQP

-1852 TPEFKSKGDKPKN
+1852 IPEFKSKGDKPKS
-1865 KSRSKSKK
+1865 KSKSKK
-1873 QRKEDPSSIDHLP
+1873 QRKEDPSSIDHLS
-1886 GQLSSDVVS
+1886 GQLSSEVVS

>member
-1 MGQLLSVI
+1 MGQLLSWI
-9 RAPRDNQALQD
+9 RATRDNQALQD
-20 VAVEQQPAFDC
+20 VAVEQQ
-31 CQCFK
+31 
-36 KAPKGYQELP
+36 
-46 SESFPPELFH
+46 
-56 PSSQP
+56 SQP

-132 FVSPAGATIIDIPTS
+132 LVSPAGATIIDIPTP

-152 PKDTPKPAPMHL
+152 PKDTPKPAPMHP
-164 AKATPLTTGGG
+164 AKATPPTTGGG
-175 NIVVEAATPWKAEV
+175 NIVGEATTPWKAEV
-189 PKLQESPKQ
+189 PKLQESLKQ

-213 KKDPAKLVTAVAA
+213 KKDPAQLVTAVAA
-226 PAAAAGYASLK
+226 PAAAAGNASLK

-247 VPQGAKAAKKEL
+247 VPPGAMAAKEEL

-301 CGGNDCPLPPGYRF
+301 CGGKDCPLPPGYRF

-343 FGFTTSMPPIP
+343 FGFTTSMAPIP
-354 QKQEKKVEDLAAID
+354 QKQEKKVEDLGAID

-385 KKAEEFKSA
+385 KKSEEFKSA
-394 PVTKSSAPPVDKKAK
+394 PVTKSPAPPVDKKAK

-426 LATKPKTDESVPTTS
+426 LDTKPKTDESVPTTS

-458 AAPATAAGDA
+458 AAPAAAAGNA
-468 SLKGPQTKVQVEVVP
+468 SLKGPQTKKVEDFASVDALSAGFSNFAP
-483 PGAKAAKEPAPM
+483 PPPAPIKKSEEFKSAPVTKS
-495 HPAKATPLTTGGGNI
+495 PAPPVDKKAKVEKFADDFSLMSGLDSPLDT
-510 VGEVTTPWKA
+510 K
-520 EVPKFQE
+520 PKTDE
-527 CPEQT
+527 
-532 AKSVPTTSSKV
+532 SVPTTSIKV

-565 YASLKGPQTKK
+565 DASLKGPQTK
-576 VEDLAAVDAL
+576 
-586 SAGFSNFAPPP
+586 
-597 PAPIKKAE
+597 
-605 EFKSAP
+605 
-611 VTKSPAPLVDKK
+611 
-623 AKVEKFA
+623 
-630 DDFSLMS
+630 
-637 GLDSPLAIK
+637 
-646 PKTDEVQVE
+646 VQVE
-655 VVPPGAKAAKEPAPM
+655 VVPPGAMAAKEPAPM
-670 HPAKATPLTTGGGN
+670 HPAKATPPTTGGGN
-684 IVGEVTTPWK
+684 IVGEATTPWK

-702 SPEQTAKSVPTTSSK
+702 SLKQTAKSVPTTSSK
-717 VDMAKKDPAKLVTSV
+717 VDMAKKDPAQLVTAV
-732 AAPAAVAGDA
+732 AAPAAAAGNA

-760 KAAKEPAPMHPAK
+760 MAAKE
-773 ATPLTT
+773 
-779 GGGNI
+779 
-784 VGEVTTQWKAEVP
+784 
-797 KLQESPEQT
+797 
-806 AKVQVEVVPPGA
+806 
-818 KAAKKELAV
+818 ELAV

-855 IEHGLS
+855 IEHGLT
-861 SKKAVICGGNDCPL
+861 SKKGVICGGKDCPL

-914 SMPPI
+914 SMAPI
-919 PQKQEKKVEDLAA
+919 PQKQEKKVEDLGA

-947 PAPIKKA
+947 PTPIKKS

-990 SPLATKPKTD
+990 SPLD
-1000 EVQVEVVPPG
+1000 
-1010 AKAAKGPAPMHPAKA
+1010 
-1025 TPLTTGGGNIVGEV
+1025 
-1039 TTPWKAEVPK
+1039 
-1049 LQESPEQTAKSVPTT
+1049 
-1064 SSKVDMAKKDP
+1064 
-1075 AKLVTA
+1075 
-1081 VAAPA
+1081 
-1086 AAAGDASLKGPQ
+1086 
-1098 TKVQVEVVPQGAK
+1098 
-1111 AAKKELAVDPFDA
+1111 
-1124 LADSLPSSESFAPA
+1124 
-1138 AHVYTGPEVI
+1138 
-1148 EHGLSSKKG
+1148 
-1157 VICGGNDCPLPPGY
+1157 
-1171 RFEDMSPVADVKPKD
+1171 
-1186 VPKPMST
+1186 
-1193 DEALDSLSFGFT
+1193 
-1205 SSMAPIPQKQ
+1205 
-1215 EKKVED
+1215 
-1221 LAAIDALSAGFSNF
+1221 
-1235 APPPPAPIKKAE
+1235 
-1247 EFKSAPVTKSP
+1247 
-1258 APPVDKKAKVEKFA
+1258 
-1272 DDFSL
+1272 
-1277 MSGLDSPLATKP
+1277 TKP

-1299 SKVDMAKKDPAKL
+1299 
-1312 VTAVAAPAAVAG
+1312 
-1324 DASLKGPQTKVQVEV
+1324 
-1339 VPPGAKA
+1339 
-1346 AKEPAPMHPAKATP
+1346 
-1360 LTTGGGNIVGEVTT
+1360 I
-1374 PWKAEVPK
+1374 
-1382 LQESPEQTAKS
+1382 
-1393 VPTTSS
+1393 

-1441 GAKAAKEPAPMH
+1441 GAMAAKEPAPMH
-1453 PAKATPLTTGG
+1453 PAKATPPTTGG
-1464 GNIVGEVTTPWK
+1464 GNIVGEATTPWK
-1476 AEVPKLQECPEQTAK
+1476 AEVPKLQESLKQTAK

-1505 DPAKLVAAVAAPAA
+1505 DPAQLVTAVAAPAA
-1519 AAGDAFL
+1519 AAGNASL
-1526 KGPQTKKVEDLAAV
+1526 KGPQTKVQVEVVPPGAMAAKEELAVDPFDALADSLPSSESFAPAAHVYTGPEVIEHGLTSKKGVICGGKDCPLPPGYRFEDMAPVADVKPKDVPKPMSTDEALDSLSFGFTTSMAPIPQKQEKKVEDLGAI

-1553 PPAPIKK
+1553 PPTPIKK
-1560 AEEFKSA
+1560 SEEFKSA

-1598 PLATKPKTDE
+1598 PLDTKPKTDE

-1620 GHSLPA
+1620 GDSLPA
-1626 PEPAPEPPKIR
+1626 LEPAPEPPKIR

-1663 PKYRFTENKVK
+1663 PKYRLTENKVK

-1681 EPSLDSGEALDILS
+1681 EPSMDSGEALEILS
-1695 GDFMSSCVAPAVHAP
+1695 GDFMSSCVAPAVQAP
-1710 VLCPPALPT
+1710 VLCPPAPPT

-1740 PAVKSAVDRQEK
+1740 PAVKSAVDRQLSRGTVDALDTLSDSLMDKTPIPEPAPVSVRDIVKEK
-1752 KVIEE
+1752 KIMEE
-1757 KLTKVGERDD
+1757 KLTKVGERDS

-1796 PSMDDSK
+1796 PSMDDSE

-1812 SSSAGPAAASVAV
+1812 SFSAGPAAASVAV
-1825 TAEQRQP
+1825 TTEQRQP

-1852 TPEFKSKGDKPKN
+1852 TPEFKSKGDKPKSKS

-1873 QRKEDPSSIDHLP
+1873 QREEDPSSIDHLS

-1895 ASTNKDGKS
+1895 ASTNKGGKS

>member
-1 MGQLLSVI
+1 M
-9 RAPRDNQALQD
+9 
-20 VAVEQQPAFDC
+20 
-31 CQCFK
+31 
-36 KAPKGYQELP
+36 
-46 SESFPPELFH
+46 
-56 PSSQP
+56 SQP

-77 QFESASAASTMATK
+77 QFE
-91 PGAVSVTMGGA
+91 
-102 TASGATAG
+102 
-110 GSPTTAGTTQ
+110 
-120 RGTAKVAMPETA
+120 
-132 FVSPAGATIIDIPTS
+132 
-147 GTKGS
+147 
-152 PKDTPKPAPMHL
+152 
-164 AKATPLTTGGG
+164 
-175 NIVVEAATPWKAEV
+175 
-189 PKLQESPKQ
+189 
-198 TAKSVPTTSSKVDMA
+198 
-213 KKDPAKLVTAVAA
+213 
-226 PAAAAGYASLK
+226 
-237 GPQTKVQVEV
+237 VQVEV
-247 VPQGAKAAKKEL
+247 VPPGAMAAKEEL

-301 CGGNDCPLPPGYRF
+301 CGGKDCPLPPGYRF

-343 FGFTTSMPPIP
+343 FGFTTSMAPIP
-354 QKQEKKVEDLAAID
+354 QKQEKKVEDLGAID

-385 KKAEEFKSA
+385 KKSEEFKSA
-394 PVTKSSAPPVDKKAK
+394 PVTKSPAPPVDKKAK

-426 LATKPKTDESVPTTS
+426 LDTKPKTDESVPTTS

-458 AAPATAAGDA
+458 AAPAAAAGNA
-468 SLKGPQTKVQVEVVP
+468 SLKGPQTKKVEDFASVDALSAGFSNFAP
-483 PGAKAAKEPAPM
+483 PPPAPIKKSEEFKSAPVTKS
-495 HPAKATPLTTGGGNI
+495 PAPPVDKKAKVEKFADDFSLMSGLDSPLDT
-510 VGEVTTPWKA
+510 K
-520 EVPKFQE
+520 PKTDE
-527 CPEQT
+527 
-532 AKSVPTTSSKV
+532 SVPTTSIKV

-565 YASLKGPQTKK
+565 DASLKGPQTK
-576 VEDLAAVDAL
+576 
-586 SAGFSNFAPPP
+586 
-597 PAPIKKAE
+597 
-605 EFKSAP
+605 
-611 VTKSPAPLVDKK
+611 
-623 AKVEKFA
+623 
-630 DDFSLMS
+630 
-637 GLDSPLAIK
+637 
-646 PKTDEVQVE
+646 VQVE
-655 VVPPGAKAAKEPAPM
+655 VVPPGAMAAKEPAPM
-670 HPAKATPLTTGGGN
+670 HPAKATPPTTGGGN
-684 IVGEVTTPWK
+684 IVGEATTPWK

-702 SPEQTAKSVPTTSSK
+702 SLKQTAKSVPTTSSK
-717 VDMAKKDPAKLVTSV
+717 VDMAKKDPAQLVTAV
-732 AAPAAVAGDA
+732 AAPAAAAGNA

-760 KAAKEPAPMHPAK
+760 MAAKE
-773 ATPLTT
+773 
-779 GGGNI
+779 
-784 VGEVTTQWKAEVP
+784 
-797 KLQESPEQT
+797 
-806 AKVQVEVVPPGA
+806 
-818 KAAKKELAV
+818 ELAV

-855 IEHGLS
+855 IEHGLT
-861 SKKAVICGGNDCPL
+861 SKKGVICGGKDCPL

-914 SMPPI
+914 SMAPI
-919 PQKQEKKVEDLAA
+919 PQKQEKKVEDLGA

-947 PAPIKKA
+947 PTPIKKS

-990 SPLATKPKTD
+990 SPLD
-1000 EVQVEVVPPG
+1000 
-1010 AKAAKGPAPMHPAKA
+1010 
-1025 TPLTTGGGNIVGEV
+1025 
-1039 TTPWKAEVPK
+1039 
-1049 LQESPEQTAKSVPTT
+1049 
-1064 SSKVDMAKKDP
+1064 
-1075 AKLVTA
+1075 
-1081 VAAPA
+1081 
-1086 AAAGDASLKGPQ
+1086 
-1098 TKVQVEVVPQGAK
+1098 
-1111 AAKKELAVDPFDA
+1111 
-1124 LADSLPSSESFAPA
+1124 
-1138 AHVYTGPEVI
+1138 
-1148 EHGLSSKKG
+1148 
-1157 VICGGNDCPLPPGY
+1157 
-1171 RFEDMSPVADVKPKD
+1171 
-1186 VPKPMST
+1186 
-1193 DEALDSLSFGFT
+1193 
-1205 SSMAPIPQKQ
+1205 
-1215 EKKVED
+1215 
-1221 LAAIDALSAGFSNF
+1221 
-1235 APPPPAPIKKAE
+1235 
-1247 EFKSAPVTKSP
+1247 
-1258 APPVDKKAKVEKFA
+1258 
-1272 DDFSL
+1272 
-1277 MSGLDSPLATKP
+1277 TKP

-1299 SKVDMAKKDPAKL
+1299 
-1312 VTAVAAPAAVAG
+1312 
-1324 DASLKGPQTKVQVEV
+1324 
-1339 VPPGAKA
+1339 
-1346 AKEPAPMHPAKATP
+1346 
-1360 LTTGGGNIVGEVTT
+1360 I
-1374 PWKAEVPK
+1374 
-1382 LQESPEQTAKS
+1382 
-1393 VPTTSS
+1393 

-1441 GAKAAKEPAPMH
+1441 GAMAAKEPAPMH
-1453 PAKATPLTTGG
+1453 PAKATPPTTGG
-1464 GNIVGEVTTPWK
+1464 GNIVGEATTPWK
-1476 AEVPKLQECPEQTAK
+1476 AEVPKLQESLKQTAK

-1505 DPAKLVAAVAAPAA
+1505 DPAQLVTAVAAPAA
-1519 AAGDAFL
+1519 AAGNASL
-1526 KGPQTKKVEDLAAV
+1526 KGPQTKVQVEVVPPGAMAAKEELAVDPFDALADSLPSSESFAPAAHVYTGPEVIEHGLTSKKGVICGGKDCPLPPGYRFEDMAPVADVKPKDVPKPMSTDEALDSLSFGFTTSMAPIPQKQEKKVEDLGAI

-1553 PPAPIKK
+1553 PPTPIKK
-1560 AEEFKSA
+1560 SEEFKSA

-1598 PLATKPKTDE
+1598 PLDTKPKTDE

-1620 GHSLPA
+1620 GDSLPA
-1626 PEPAPEPPKIR
+1626 LEPAPEPPKIR

-1663 PKYRFTENKVK
+1663 PKYRLTENKVK

-1681 EPSLDSGEALDILS
+1681 EPSMDSGEALEILS
-1695 GDFMSSCVAPAVHAP
+1695 GDFMSSCVAPAVQAP
-1710 VLCPPALPT
+1710 VLCPPAPPT

-1740 PAVKSAVDRQEK
+1740 PAVKSAVDRQLSRGTVDALDTLSDSLMDKTPIPEPAPVSVRDIVKEK
-1752 KVIEE
+1752 KIMEE
-1757 KLTKVGERDD
+1757 KLTKVGERDS

-1796 PSMDDSK
+1796 PSMDDSE

-1812 SSSAGPAAASVAV
+1812 SFSAGPAAASVAV
-1825 TAEQRQP
+1825 TTEQRQP

-1852 TPEFKSKGDKPKN
+1852 TPEFKSKGDKPKSKS

-1873 QRKEDPSSIDHLP
+1873 QREEDPSSIDHLS

-1895 ASTNKDGKS
+1895 ASTNKGGKS

>member
-1 MGQLLSVI
+1 M
-9 RAPRDNQALQD
+9 
-20 VAVEQQPAFDC
+20 
-31 CQCFK
+31 
-36 KAPKGYQELP
+36 
-46 SESFPPELFH
+46 
-56 PSSQP
+56 SQP

-152 PKDTPKPAPMHL
+152 PKDTP
-164 AKATPLTTGGG
+164 
-175 NIVVEAATPWKAEV
+175 
-189 PKLQESPKQ
+189 
-198 TAKSVPTTSSKVDMA
+198 
-213 KKDPAKLVTAVAA
+213 
-226 PAAAAGYASLK
+226 
-237 GPQTKVQVEV
+237 KVQVEV

-468 SLKGPQTKVQVEVVP
+468 SLKGPQTKVEVVP

-655 VVPPGAKAAKEPAPM
+655 VVPPGAKAAKE
-670 HPAKATPLTTGGGN
+670 
-684 IVGEVTTPWK
+684 
-694 AEVPKLQE
+694 
-702 SPEQTAKSVPTTSSK
+702 
-717 VDMAKKDPAKLVTSV
+717 
-732 AAPAAVAGDA
+732 
-742 SLKGPQTKVQV
+742 VQV

-1324 DASLKGPQTKVQVEV
+1324 DASLKGPQTK
-1339 VPPGAKA
+1339 
-1346 AKEPAPMHPAKATP
+1346 PAPMHPAKATP

-1740 PAVKSAVDRQEK
+1740 PAVKSAVDRQLSRGTVDALDTLSDSLMDKAPIPEPAPVSVRDIVKEK